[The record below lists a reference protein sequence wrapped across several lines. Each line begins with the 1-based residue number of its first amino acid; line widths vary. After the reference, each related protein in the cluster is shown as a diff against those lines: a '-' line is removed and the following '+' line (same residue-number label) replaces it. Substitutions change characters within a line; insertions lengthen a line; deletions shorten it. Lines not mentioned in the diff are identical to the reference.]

1 MEQQRLSSDQLSVA
15 SGSTTVATTT
25 AAAATTTR
33 SNSTTTS
40 SKSNNT
46 SPARTTFT
54 NNFNQQ
60 LQATTAATMQRL
72 RTTFTRSRTPT
83 GAEMKMQNSL
93 EVPKQ
98 VRSASF
104 DEMQLEAQR
113 ASSSLLKQQSSS
125 SASADERSSEAGL
138 LQVPL
143 AAHQQRSH
151 SFDSAA
157 VSAGSDDSGTFLEVP
172 RRLKTRR
179 SSSTKTPPPCI
190 HCHYLEEYERRMTAE
205 QRYFIDHRELSAL
218 SNTSSEAS
226 EDEDNDD
233 DDDDGGGDDDDEEG
247 SATTEATEGET
258 TETAPEEVEEEPR
271 TEVESEHDHDPDD
284 DAAME
289 MDIRIGNMSLG
300 SSIEDSRTHIPR
312 QMRRHTIG
320 SSGHT
325 TMTSEDEGLE
335 GSDNGSPHFGNT
347 LLPPQPTTPCGI
359 TFTLS
364 PTNGDYPSAPPILP
378 IEPPSPPM
386 SPCSGARLP
395 PTMITP
401 PTISS
406 PCASA
411 DADDAGAAMGLPVR
425 ARRRSISRQ
434 EAIFVEPTG
443 NSLENV
449 SHEEVDNNNKSSVDT
464 ADSLDEAS
472 TMATCG
478 SPTAAGAGAAS
489 SSSHHNAFVVRDIY
503 LMVPDLKRDRA
514 ASVDSCF
521 SKLSS
526 GPKAEEL
533 QPSADGCFLTV
544 PNINAT
550 RSRSVDIVLPT
561 DEQARYKAL
570 SMTGST
576 ATYADGRTASASNSR
591 RPIRIVPDWT
601 ENAVQGEHYWKPT
614 SASGDLCCLNEECI
628 KSGQRMKCSACQLIA
643 HQNCIPFVNEKSQ
656 LACKPTYRDVGIRQY
671 REQTTTHHHW
681 VHRKLEKG
689 KCKQCG
695 KQAVQSKLF
704 GSKEIVALSCAWCH
718 EIYHNK
724 ESCFNQAKI
733 GEECRLGNYAP
744 IIVPPSWIVKL
755 PNKGNFKSSIRVSNK
770 NNVASGSAG
779 GGGGSGGSSAG
790 SGGGQGGGHKSKK
803 HTQRRHKAKD
813 EKKEPRAFIV
823 KPIPSPEVIPVIVF
837 INPKS
842 GGNQGVKLLGKFQHL
857 LNPRQVFD
865 LTQGGPKMGLD
876 MFRKAPNLRVLA
888 CGGDGTVG
896 WVLSVLDQI
905 QPPLQPVPAV
915 GVLPLGTGNDLAR
928 ALGWGGCFQLQLQ
941 GYTDEPI
948 GKILREIGMSQCV
961 LMDRWRV
968 KVTPNDD
975 VTDDHVDR
983 SKANVPLN
991 VINNYFSFGVDAHI
1005 ALEFHEARE
1014 AHPERFNSRLR
1025 NKMYYGQMG
1034 GKDLIL
1040 RQYRNLSQWVTLEC
1054 DGQDFTGK
1062 LRDAGCHAVLF
1073 LNIPSYGGGTHPW
1086 NDSFGSAKPSIDDG
1100 LMEVVGLTTYQLP
1113 MLQAGMHG
1121 TCICQ
1126 CRKARIITR
1135 RTIPMQVDGEACR
1148 VKPSII
1154 EIELLNKALMLSK
1167 RKHGRGDVQVNPLEK
1182 MQLHILRVTMQ
1193 QYEQYHYDKE
1203 MLRKLANKLGQIEI
1217 ESQCDLEHVRNMLNS
1232 KFEESI
1238 SYPKVSQDWCF
1249 IDSCTAEHYFRID
1262 RAQEHLHYI
1271 CDIAIDEL
1279 YILDHEAATM
1289 PQTPDQERSFAAFS
1303 QRQAQNE
1310 RRQLDQAQG
1319 RGPGST
1325 DEDLQ
1330 IGSKPIKVMKWKSNK
1345 DRLFSFNEDVFGY
1358 GFSPI
1363 LEQTS
1368 DAVLLAAQSGDLNML
1383 RALHEQGYSLQ
1394 SVNKNGQTALH
1405 FACKY
1410 NHKDIVKYIISCA
1423 TRRVIN
1429 MADKELG
1436 QTALHIAAEQNRRD
1450 ICVML
1455 VAAGANLQARDSG
1468 GNTAMMVAFNK
1479 NANEIATYLESK
1491 QGTQPV
1497 DGCWAL
1503 NDSNTSPPAP
1513 SM

>member
-1 MEQQRLSSDQLSVA
+1 MFISYLNCDASSNNS
-15 SGSTTVATTT
+15 SYNCGSSNGN
-25 AAAATTTR
+25 
-33 SNSTTTS
+33 SNSS
-40 SKSNNT
+40 SNSNISNSNT
-46 SPARTTFT
+46 DIC
-54 NNFNQQ
+54 NNFNCSSSN
-60 LQATTAATMQRL
+60 TNRDCNCNSDTC
-72 RTTFTRSRTPT
+72 SNI
-83 GAEMKMQNSL
+83 KCSSSHSQNST
-93 EVPKQ
+93 
-98 VRSASF
+98 
-104 DEMQLEAQR
+104 
-113 ASSSLLKQQSSS
+113 SSTNANSNTIIDSNGDCNICNDINCSSS
-125 SASADERSSEAGL
+125 SSSNCNK
-138 LQVPL
+138 
-143 AAHQQRSH
+143 S
-151 SFDSAA
+151 
-157 VSAGSDDSGTFLEVP
+157 SDWNYSNSVGVENCSCNCNICNNINC
-172 RRLKTRR
+172 
-179 SSSTKTPPPCI
+179 SSSNCPC
-190 HCHYLEEYERRMTAE
+190 
-205 QRYFIDHRELSAL
+205 SN
-218 SNTSSEAS
+218 SNTSSNAPAAIFGMERLLHAVREEFQT
-226 EDEDNDD
+226 EDEYEEELDRLHRSSISSCCSSNSNSCISNSNSDGSNTSASQPLSPSLPTPRRRLQRSD
-233 DDDDGGGDDDDEEG
+233 SFGSVGGG
-247 SATTEATEGET
+247 
-258 TETAPEEVEEEPR
+258 V
-271 TEVESEHDHDPDD
+271 
-284 DAAME
+284 
-289 MDIRIGNMSLG
+289 
-300 SSIEDSRTHIPR
+300 
-312 QMRRHTIG
+312 
-320 SSGHT
+320 
-325 TMTSEDEGLE
+325 
-335 GSDNGSPHFGNT
+335 
-347 LLPPQPTTPCGI
+347 
-359 TFTLS
+359 
-364 PTNGDYPSAPPILP
+364 
-378 IEPPSPPM
+378 
-386 SPCSGARLP
+386 
-395 PTMITP
+395 
-401 PTISS
+401 
-406 PCASA
+406 
-411 DADDAGAAMGLPVR
+411 AGGV
-425 ARRRSISRQ
+425 
-434 EAIFVEPTG
+434 
-443 NSLENV
+443 
-449 SHEEVDNNNKSSVDT
+449 
-464 ADSLDEAS
+464 
-472 TMATCG
+472 
-478 SPTAAGAGAAS
+478 AGAGAAGAGGVRRFRRS
-489 SSSHHNAFVVRDIY
+489 SIGMQRKSAFRQRK
-503 LMVPDLKRDRA
+503 L
-514 ASVDSCF
+514 DSLGAWRR
-521 SKLSS
+521 K
-526 GPKAEEL
+526 
-533 QPSADGCFLTV
+533 
-544 PNINAT
+544 
-550 RSRSVDIVLPT
+550 SR
-561 DEQARYKAL
+561 
-570 SMTGST
+570 
-576 ATYADGRTASASNSR
+576 RTASASNSR

-628 KSGQRMKCSACQLIA
+628 KSGQRMKCSACQLVA
-643 HQNCIPFVNEKSQ
+643 HHNCIPFVNEKST

-695 KQAVQSKLF
+695 KFFPMKQAVQSKLF
-704 GSKEIVALSCAWCH
+704 GSKEIVALACAWCH
-718 EIYHNK
+718 EVYHNK
-724 ESCFNQAKI
+724 EACFNQSKI

-755 PNKGNFKSSIRVSNK
+755 PTKGNFKSSIRVSNK
-770 NNVASGSAG
+770 NNAASGSGGGAGGSGGGGAG
-779 GGGGSGGSSAG
+779 GGGG
-790 SGGGQGGGHKSKK
+790 GGGKSKK
-803 HTQRRHKAKD
+803 QTQRRQKGKE

-842 GGNQGVKLLGKFQHL
+842 GGNQGHKLLGKFQHL

-928 ALGWGGCFQLQLQ
+928 ALGWGGSIFFQ

-948 GKILREIGMSQCV
+948 GKVLREIGMSQCV

-968 KVTPNDD
+968 KVTPNED

-983 SKANVPLN
+983 SKPNVPLN

-1086 NDSFGSAKPSIDDG
+1086 NDSFGASKPSIDDG

-1126 CRKARIITR
+1126 CRKARIITK

-1148 VKPSII
+1148 VKPSVI

-1182 MQLHILRVTMQ
+1182 MQLNILRVTMQ

-1217 ESQCDLEHVRNMLNS
+1217 ESQCDLEHVRNMLNT

-1319 RGPGST
+1319 HGPGST

-1368 DAVLLAAQSGDLNML
+1368 DAILLAAQSGDLNML

-1410 NHKDIVKYIISCA
+1410 NHRDIVKYIIASA
-1423 TRRVIN
+1423 TRRLIN

-1455 VAAGANLQARDSG
+1455 VAAGAHLDSMDSG
-1468 GNTAMMVAFNK
+1468 GNTPMMVAFNK

-1497 DGCWAL
+1497 DGWF
-1503 NDSNTSPPAP
+1503 DD
-1513 SM
+1513 

>member
-1 MEQQRLSSDQLSVA
+1 MFISYLNCDASSNNS
-15 SGSTTVATTT
+15 SYNCGSSNGN
-25 AAAATTTR
+25 
-33 SNSTTTS
+33 SNSS
-40 SKSNNT
+40 SNSNISNSNT
-46 SPARTTFT
+46 DIC
-54 NNFNQQ
+54 NNFNCSSSN
-60 LQATTAATMQRL
+60 TNRDCNCNSDTC
-72 RTTFTRSRTPT
+72 SNI
-83 GAEMKMQNSL
+83 KCSSSHSQNSTG
-93 EVPKQ
+93 
-98 VRSASF
+98 STNANSNTII
-104 DEMQLEAQR
+104 D
-113 ASSSLLKQQSSS
+113 SNGDCNICNDINCSNSSS
-125 SASADERSSEAGL
+125 SNCNKSSDCNYSNSVGVENC
-138 LQVPL
+138 
-143 AAHQQRSH
+143 SCNCNICNNINC
-151 SFDSAA
+151 
-157 VSAGSDDSGTFLEVP
+157 
-172 RRLKTRR
+172 
-179 SSSTKTPPPCI
+179 SSSNCPC
-190 HCHYLEEYERRMTAE
+190 
-205 QRYFIDHRELSAL
+205 SN
-218 SNTSSEAS
+218 SNTSSNAPAAIFGMERLLHAVREEFQT
-226 EDEDNDD
+226 EDEYEEELDRLHRSSISSCCSSNSNSYISNSNSDGSNTSASQPLSPSLPTPRRRLQRSD
-233 DDDDGGGDDDDEEG
+233 SFGSVGGG
-247 SATTEATEGET
+247 
-258 TETAPEEVEEEPR
+258 V
-271 TEVESEHDHDPDD
+271 
-284 DAAME
+284 
-289 MDIRIGNMSLG
+289 
-300 SSIEDSRTHIPR
+300 
-312 QMRRHTIG
+312 
-320 SSGHT
+320 
-325 TMTSEDEGLE
+325 
-335 GSDNGSPHFGNT
+335 
-347 LLPPQPTTPCGI
+347 
-359 TFTLS
+359 
-364 PTNGDYPSAPPILP
+364 
-378 IEPPSPPM
+378 
-386 SPCSGARLP
+386 
-395 PTMITP
+395 
-401 PTISS
+401 
-406 PCASA
+406 
-411 DADDAGAAMGLPVR
+411 AGGV
-425 ARRRSISRQ
+425 
-434 EAIFVEPTG
+434 
-443 NSLENV
+443 
-449 SHEEVDNNNKSSVDT
+449 
-464 ADSLDEAS
+464 
-472 TMATCG
+472 
-478 SPTAAGAGAAS
+478 AGAGAAGAGGVRRFRRS
-489 SSSHHNAFVVRDIY
+489 SIGMQRKSAFRQRK
-503 LMVPDLKRDRA
+503 L
-514 ASVDSCF
+514 DSLGAWRR
-521 SKLSS
+521 K
-526 GPKAEEL
+526 
-533 QPSADGCFLTV
+533 
-544 PNINAT
+544 
-550 RSRSVDIVLPT
+550 SR
-561 DEQARYKAL
+561 
-570 SMTGST
+570 
-576 ATYADGRTASASNSR
+576 RTASASNSR

-628 KSGQRMKCSACQLIA
+628 KSGQRMKCSACQLVA
-643 HQNCIPFVNEKSQ
+643 HHNCIPFVNEKST

-695 KQAVQSKLF
+695 KFFPMKQAVQSKLF
-704 GSKEIVALSCAWCH
+704 GSKEIVALACAWCH
-718 EIYHNK
+718 EVYHNK
-724 ESCFNQAKI
+724 EACFNQSKI

-755 PNKGNFKSSIRVSNK
+755 PTKGNFKSSIRVSNK
-770 NNVASGSAG
+770 NNAASGSGGGAGGSGGGGAG
-779 GGGGSGGSSAG
+779 GGGG
-790 SGGGQGGGHKSKK
+790 GGGKSKK
-803 HTQRRHKAKD
+803 QTQRRQKGKE

-842 GGNQGVKLLGKFQHL
+842 GGNQGHKLLGKFQHL

-928 ALGWGGCFQLQLQ
+928 ALGWGGSIFFQ

-948 GKILREIGMSQCV
+948 GKVLREIGMSQCV

-968 KVTPNDD
+968 KVTPNED

-983 SKANVPLN
+983 SKPNVPLN

-1086 NDSFGSAKPSIDDG
+1086 NDSFGASKPSIDDG

-1126 CRKARIITR
+1126 CRKARIITK

-1148 VKPSII
+1148 VKPSVI

-1182 MQLHILRVTMQ
+1182 MQLNILRVTMQ

-1217 ESQCDLEHVRNMLNS
+1217 ESQCDLEHVRNMLNT

-1319 RGPGST
+1319 HGPGST

-1368 DAVLLAAQSGDLNML
+1368 DAILLAAQSGDLNML

-1410 NHKDIVKYIISCA
+1410 NHRDIVKYIIASA
-1423 TRRVIN
+1423 TRRLIN

-1455 VAAGANLQARDSG
+1455 VAAGAHLDSMDSG
-1468 GNTAMMVAFNK
+1468 GNTPMMVAFNK

-1497 DGCWAL
+1497 DGWF
-1503 NDSNTSPPAP
+1503 DD
-1513 SM
+1513 

>member
-1 MEQQRLSSDQLSVA
+1 MHRI
-15 SGSTTVATTT
+15 
-25 AAAATTTR
+25 R
-33 SNSTTTS
+33 S
-40 SKSNNT
+40 
-46 SPARTTFT
+46 
-54 NNFNQQ
+54 
-60 LQATTAATMQRL
+60 
-72 RTTFTRSRTPT
+72 TFTRSRTPT

-104 DEMQLEAQR
+104 DEMQLETQR
-113 ASSSLLKQQSSS
+113 SAAHLLKQQSSS
-125 SASADERSSEAGL
+125 SADERSSEGGY
-138 LQVPL
+138 LQVPQ
-143 AAHQQRSH
+143 AAHAQRSH

-157 VSAGSDDSGTFLEVP
+157 ASVGSDDSGAFLEVP
-172 RRLKTRR
+172 RRLKVRR

-190 HCHYLEEYERRMTAE
+190 HCHFVEQYEKEMTAE
-205 QRYFIDHRELSAL
+205 RRYFIDHRELSTL
-218 SNTSSEAS
+218 SYSNTSSDTS
-226 EDEDNDD
+226 DD
-233 DDDDGGGDDDDEEG
+233 DDSTDALD
-247 SATTEATEGET
+247 
-258 TETAPEEVEEEPR
+258 
-271 TEVESEHDHDPDD
+271 DD
-284 DAAME
+284 DAAGACGGME
-289 MDIRIGNMSLG
+289 MDDEAAIEMDLRMSNLSMG
-300 SSIEDSRTHIPR
+300 ISMLSSIEESRTRLPR

-320 SSGHT
+320 SSVT
-325 TMTSEDEGLE
+325 TSEDEGME
-335 GSDNGSPHFGNT
+335 GSENGSPHFGNT

-364 PTNGDYPSAPPILP
+364 PTNGDCPPFPDYAFPIDPGSPPISPVPTPTLVRQTSPVLELP
-378 IEPPSPPM
+378 STSNGCQQLSATAAAAAAALTLPAIAS
-386 SPCSGARLP
+386 SGSSCAASCS
-395 PTMITP
+395 
-401 PTISS
+401 
-406 PCASA
+406 SA
-411 DADDAGAAMGLPVR
+411 DADDAAAAMGLPMVGR
-425 ARRRSISRQ
+425 GRRRSISRQ

-449 SHEEVDNNNKSSVDT
+449 SHEEVGTVTKSSVDT
-464 ADSLDEAS
+464 ADSLEEAS
-472 TMATCG
+472 IMATCG
-478 SPTAAGAGAAS
+478 SPTAPNAAAAVAAANA
-489 SSSHHNAFVVRDIY
+489 SHHSTFVVRDIY
-503 LMVPDLKRDRA
+503 LTVPDLRRDRA

-526 GPKAEEL
+526 GGKTEEL
-533 QPSADGCFLTV
+533 QPTGDVCFLTV
-544 PNINAT
+544 PNNNAT

-570 SMTGST
+570 AMTGSGGGG
-576 ATYADGRTASASNSR
+576 AAAGLYVDGRTASTSNPR

-643 HQNCIPFVNEKSQ
+643 HQNCIPIVNEKTQ
-656 LACKPTYRDVGIRQY
+656 LVCKPTYRDVGIRQY

-681 VHRKLEKG
+681 VHRKMEKG
-689 KCKQCG
+689 KCKQCN
-695 KQAVQSKLF
+695 KAVQSKLF
-704 GSKEIVALSCAWCH
+704 GSKEIVALSCAWCQ
-718 EIYHNK
+718 EVYHNK

-770 NNVASGSAG
+770 NSSAG
-779 GGGGSGGSSAG
+779 GAAGGVGGGAGG
-790 SGGGQGGGHKSKK
+790 KSKK
-803 HTQRRHKAKD
+803 QTQKRKGKD
-813 EKKEPRAFIV
+813 DKKEPRCFIV
-823 KPIPSPEVIPVIVF
+823 KPIPSPDVIPVIVF

-842 GGNQGVKLLGKFQHL
+842 GGNQGVKLLGKFQQL

-865 LTQGGPKMGLD
+865 LTQGGPKMGLE
-876 MFRKAPNLRVLA
+876 MYRKAPNLRVLA

-905 QPPLQPVPAV
+905 HPPLQPVPAV

-928 ALGWGGCFQLQLQ
+928 SLGWGG

-948 GKILREIGMSQCV
+948 GKVLREIGMSQCV

-968 KVTPNDD
+968 RVTPNDD

-983 SKANVPLN
+983 SKPNVPLN

-1086 NDSFGSAKPSIDDG
+1086 NDSHGPTKPTIDDG
-1100 LMEVVGLTTYQLP
+1100 LMEVVGMTTYQLP

-1126 CRKARIITR
+1126 CRKARIITN

-1154 EIELLNKALMLSK
+1154 EIELLNQALMLSK
-1167 RKHGRGDVQVNPLEK
+1167 RKHGRGDVQINPLEK
-1182 MQLHILRVTMQ
+1182 LQLQIMRITMQ

-1203 MLRKLANKLGQIEI
+1203 MLRRLANRLGQIDI
-1217 ESQCDLEHVRNMLNS
+1217 ESQCDLEHVRHMLNA

-1238 SYPKVSQDWCF
+1238 TYPKVSQDWCF
-1249 IDSCTAEHYFRID
+1249 IDACTAEHYFRID

-1303 QRQAQNE
+1303 QRQAQTE

-1319 RGPGST
+1319 RSNGST

-1330 IGSKPIKVMKWKSNK
+1330 IGSKPIKVLKWKSNK
-1345 DRLFSFNEDVFGY
+1345 DRLFSFNEDVFGC

-1368 DAVLLAAQSGDLNML
+1368 DAVLLAAQGGDLNMF
-1383 RALHEQGYSLQ
+1383 RALHEQGNSLQ

-1410 NHKDIVKYIISCA
+1410 NHKDIVKYIISCT

-1429 MADKELG
+1429 MADKERG
-1436 QTALHIAAEQNRRD
+1436 QTALHIAAEQDCRD
-1450 ICVML
+1450 VCVML
-1455 VAAGANLQARDSG
+1455 VAAGANLEARDAG

-1491 QGTQPV
+1491 LRGDANANIVTTV
-1497 DGCWAL
+1497 RTAT
-1503 NDSNTSPPAP
+1503 NTTAP
-1513 SM
+1513 TTATTIATTSATIKNTTTTTTITTTTNCTSLLGSSM

>member
-1 MEQQRLSSDQLSVA
+1 
-15 SGSTTVATTT
+15 
-25 AAAATTTR
+25 
-33 SNSTTTS
+33 
-40 SKSNNT
+40 
-46 SPARTTFT
+46 
-54 NNFNQQ
+54 
-60 LQATTAATMQRL
+60 TMQRL

-113 ASSSLLKQQSSS
+113 VSAHLLKQQSSS
-125 SASADERSSEAGL
+125 SAEERSSDGGY
-138 LQVPL
+138 LQVPQ
-143 AAHQQRSH
+143 AAHAQRSH

-157 VSAGSDDSGTFLEVP
+157 ASVGSDDSGAFLEVP

-190 HCHYLEEYERRMTAE
+190 HCYYVEQYEKQMSAE
-205 QRYFIDHRELSAL
+205 QRYFIDHRELTTLSY
-218 SNTSSEAS
+218 SNTSSEVS
-226 EDEDNDD
+226 DD
-233 DDDDGGGDDDDEEG
+233 DDDDDVEDITEALEDDDDDEED
-247 SATTEATEGET
+247 
-258 TETAPEEVEEEPR
+258 EEEAEAEAEPDDGR
-271 TEVESEHDHDPDD
+271 TDGPGGEADAEADASAGGELLDD
-284 DAAME
+284 DAAVE
-289 MDIRIGNMSLG
+289 MDIRMSNLSMG
-300 SSIEDSRTHIPR
+300 SSIEESRARLPR

-320 SSGHT
+320 SSVT
-325 TMTSEDEGLE
+325 TSEDEGLE
-335 GSDNGSPHFGNT
+335 GSDHGSPHFGNT
-347 LLPPQPTTPCGI
+347 LLPPQPATPCGI

-364 PTNGDYPSAPPILP
+364 PTNGDYPPLPSYAFPIDP
-378 IEPPSPPM
+378 SSPPLTPNSSLM
-386 SPCSGARLP
+386 RSNLALELPSSSATGQLQLGATAVAAAAALTLP
-395 PTMITP
+395 AIATGGSAA
-401 PTISS
+401 SS
-406 PCASA
+406 ATCASA
-411 DADDAGAAMGLPVR
+411 DAEDAGAAMGVPMR

-449 SHEEVDNNNKSSVDT
+449 SHEEVDNNSGAHKSSMDT
-464 ADSLDEAS
+464 ADSLEEAS

-478 SPTAAGAGAAS
+478 SPMAQAASGGGSGAGSATAAA
-489 SSSHHNAFVVRDIY
+489 HHAAFVVRDIY
-503 LMVPDLKRDRA
+503 LTVPDLKRDRA

-521 SKLSS
+521 SKVSS
-526 GPKAEEL
+526 GGKTEEL
-533 QPSADGCFLTV
+533 QPSGDGCFLAV

-570 SMTGST
+570 AMTGSGG
-576 ATYADGRTASASNSR
+576 AAAGLYAADGRTASSSNAR

-643 HQNCIPFVNEKSQ
+643 HQNCIPIVNEKTQ
-656 LACKPTYRDVGIRQY
+656 LVCKPTYRDVGIRQY

-695 KQAVQSKLF
+695 KAVQSKLF

-733 GEECRLGNYAP
+733 GEECRLGDYAP

-770 NNVASGSAG
+770 NSAAGGAG
-779 GGGGSGGSSAG
+779 GGGG
-790 SGGGQGGGHKSKK
+790 GGGVGGGGGAGGKSKK
-803 HTQRRHKAKD
+803 QLQKRQKGKE

-823 KPIPSPEVIPVIVF
+823 KPIPSPDVIPVIVF

-905 QPPLQPVPAV
+905 HPPLQPVPAV

-928 ALGWGGCFQLQLQ
+928 SLGWGGVSNL

-968 KVTPNDD
+968 RVTPNDD

-983 SKANVPLN
+983 SKPNVPLN

-1073 LNIPSYGGGTHPW
+1073 LNIPSYSGGTHPW
-1086 NDSFGSAKPSIDDG
+1086 SDSFGQTKPAIDDG

-1126 CRKARIITR
+1126 CRKARIITK

-1154 EIELLNKALMLSK
+1154 EIELLNQALMLSK
-1167 RKHGRGDVQVNPLEK
+1167 RKHGRGDVQINPLEK
-1182 MQLHILRVTMQ
+1182 LQLAILRVTMQ

-1217 ESQCDLEHVRNMLNS
+1217 ESQCDLEHVRNLLNA

-1310 RRQLDQAQG
+1310 RRQMDQAQG
-1319 RGPGST
+1319 RGNGST

-1330 IGSKPIKVMKWKSNK
+1330 IGSKPIKVMKWK
-1345 DRLFSFNEDVFGY
+1345 
-1358 GFSPI
+1358 SPI

-1429 MADKELG
+1429 MADKECG

-1455 VAAGANLQARDSG
+1455 VAAGANLQARDAG

-1491 QGTQPV
+1491 LVEQQQHHQQQQ
-1497 DGCWAL
+1497 
-1503 NDSNTSPPAP
+1503 
-1513 SM
+1513 

>member
-1 MEQQRLSSDQLSVA
+1 MQQQHQPSIDQLTEPIA
-15 SGSTTVATTT
+15 STS
-25 AAAATTTR
+25 AAAAIRQAAATATPA
-33 SNSTTTS
+33 TTS
-40 SKSNNT
+40 ST
-46 SPARTTFT
+46 T
-54 NNFNQQ
+54 NNFHQQ

-104 DEMQLEAQR
+104 DEMQLESQR

-125 SASADERSSEAGL
+125 SASADERSSEAGF

-151 SFDSAA
+151 SFDSATA
-157 VSAGSDDSGTFLEVP
+157 SGGSDDSGTFLEVP
-172 RRLKTRR
+172 RRLKVRR
-179 SSSTKTPPPCI
+179 TSSTKTPPPCI
-190 HCHYLEEYERRMTAE
+190 HCHYLEEYERRMTAD
-205 QRYFIDHRELSAL
+205 QRYFIDHRELTAL
-218 SNTSSEAS
+218 SYSNTSSEAS
-226 EDEDNDD
+226 EDEDE
-233 DDDDGGGDDDDEEG
+233 DEEEGEG
-247 SATTEATEGET
+247 STAIEDAEEETTEAATEEAD
-258 TETAPEEVEEEPR
+258 EDPR

-284 DAAME
+284 DAALE
-289 MDIRIGNMSLG
+289 MDIRIGNMSSQG
-300 SSIEDSRTHIPR
+300 SSIEESRARLPR

-320 SSGHT
+320 SSSVT
-325 TMTSEDEGLE
+325 SASEDEGLE

-347 LLPPQPTTPCGI
+347 LLPPQPATPCGI

-364 PTNGDYPSAPPILP
+364 PTNGDYPSPPHLP
-378 IEPPSPPM
+378 LDPGSPPM
-386 SPCSGARLP
+386 SPCSSHSGRMPALA
-395 PTMITP
+395 
-401 PTISS
+401 PTIST
-406 PCASA
+406 PCSSA
-411 DADDAGAAMGLPVR
+411 DAEDAGAAMGLPVR

-449 SHEEVDNNNKSSVDT
+449 SHEEVDNSNTNTKSSVDT
-464 ADSLDEAS
+464 ADSLEEAS

-478 SPTAAGAGAAS
+478 SPGAVGGVGAS
-489 SSSHHNAFVVRDIY
+489 SSSHHSAFVVRDIY

-526 GPKAEEL
+526 NAKTEEL

-576 ATYADGRTASASNSR
+576 VTYADGRRTASASNSR

-628 KSGQRMKCSACQLIA
+628 KSGQRMKCSACQLVA
-643 HQNCIPFVNEKSQ
+643 HHNCIPFVNEKST

-695 KQAVQSKLF
+695 KAVQSKLF
-704 GSKEIVALSCAWCH
+704 GSKEIVALACAWCH
-718 EIYHNK
+718 EVYHNK
-724 ESCFNQAKI
+724 EACFNQSKI

-755 PNKGNFKSSIRVSNK
+755 PTKGNFKSSIRVSNK
-770 NNVASGSAG
+770 NNAASGSGGGAGGSGGGGAG
-779 GGGGSGGSSAG
+779 GGGG
-790 SGGGQGGGHKSKK
+790 GGGKSKK
-803 HTQRRHKAKD
+803 QTQRRQKGKE

-842 GGNQGVKLLGKFQHL
+842 GGNQGHKLLGKFQHL

-928 ALGWGGCFQLQLQ
+928 ALGWGG

-948 GKILREIGMSQCV
+948 GKVLREIGMSQCV

-968 KVTPNDD
+968 KVTPNED

-983 SKANVPLN
+983 SKPNVPLN

-1086 NDSFGSAKPSIDDG
+1086 NDSFGASKPSIDDG

-1126 CRKARIITR
+1126 CRKARIITK

-1148 VKPSII
+1148 VKPSVI

-1182 MQLHILRVTMQ
+1182 MQLNILRVTMQ

-1217 ESQCDLEHVRNMLNS
+1217 ESQCDLEHVRNMLNT

-1319 RGPGST
+1319 HGPGST

-1330 IGSKPIKVMKWKSNK
+1330 IGSKPIKVMKWKS
-1345 DRLFSFNEDVFGY
+1345 
-1358 GFSPI
+1358 PI

-1368 DAVLLAAQSGDLNML
+1368 DAILLAAQSGDLNML

-1410 NHKDIVKYIISCA
+1410 NHRDIVKYIIASA
-1423 TRRVIN
+1423 TRRLIN

-1455 VAAGANLQARDSG
+1455 VAAGAHLDSMDSG
-1468 GNTAMMVAFNK
+1468 GNTPMMVAFNK

-1497 DGCWAL
+1497 DGWF
-1503 NDSNTSPPAP
+1503 DD
-1513 SM
+1513 

>member
-1 MEQQRLSSDQLSVA
+1 Q
-15 SGSTTVATTT
+15 
-25 AAAATTTR
+25 
-33 SNSTTTS
+33 
-40 SKSNNT
+40 
-46 SPARTTFT
+46 
-54 NNFNQQ
+54 QQ
-60 LQATTAATMQRL
+60 LATPSSNMQRL

-113 ASSSLLKQQSSS
+113 SSAQLQKQHSSPSTSAST
-125 SASADERSSEAGL
+125 SASASAEERSGADL
-138 LQVPL
+138 LQVPPPVH
-143 AAHQQRSH
+143 HQQRSH

-157 VSAGSDDSGTFLEVP
+157 AVSGSDDSGTFLDVP
-172 RRLKTRR
+172 RRLKARR

-190 HCHYLEEYERRMTAE
+190 HCHYLEEYERSMTAE

-218 SNTSSEAS
+218 SNTSSE
-226 EDEDNDD
+226 DEDDG
-233 DDDDGGGDDDDEEG
+233 DDDGQEEDDGNNERGEQEEDGAVGGEEDPGHARDADEE
-247 SATTEATEGET
+247 ARAL
-258 TETAPEEVEEEPR
+258 
-271 TEVESEHDHDPDD
+271 ESEHDQEDD
-284 DAAME
+284 DAAEE

-300 SSIEDSRTHIPR
+300 SSIEDSRARLPR

-320 SSGHT
+320 SSSVNSG
-325 TMTSEDEGLE
+325 TSEDEGLE
-335 GSDNGSPHFGNT
+335 YSDRGSPHFGNT
-347 LLPPQPTTPCGI
+347 LLPPQAATPCGI

-364 PTNGDYPSAPPILP
+364 PTNGDYPTSPPLLP
-378 IEPPSPPM
+378 IDPSSPPM
-386 SPCSGARLP
+386 SPCFSGSIRLP
-395 PTMITP
+395 PMI
-401 PTISS
+401 SE
-406 PCASA
+406 PCSTA
-411 DADDAGAAMGLPVR
+411 DAEDAEAALGMPVR

-434 EAIFVEPTG
+434 EAVFVEPTG

-449 SHEEVDNNNKSSVDT
+449 SHEEVDNDNKSSVET
-464 ADSLDEAS
+464 ADSMDEAS

-478 SPTAAGAGAAS
+478 SPTIQFNSIFPGGTTGGPS
-489 SSSHHNAFVVRDIY
+489 SNNPCAFVVRDIY
-503 LMVPDLKRDRA
+503 LTVPDLKRDRA

-521 SKLSS
+521 SKMSS
-526 GPKAEEL
+526 GSKAEEL
-533 QPSADGCFLTV
+533 QPGNDGCFLTV

-570 SMTGST
+570 AMTGST
-576 ATYADGRTASASNSR
+576 VTYADGRRSASNSR

-601 ENAVQGEHYWKPT
+601 ENAVQGEHYWKP
-614 SASGDLCCLNEECI
+614 SSVSGDLCCLNEECI

-643 HQNCIPFVNEKSQ
+643 HQNCIPFVNEKTQ

-724 ESCFNQAKI
+724 ETCFNQAKI

-755 PNKGNFKSSIRVSNK
+755 PNKGNFKSSIRVNNK
-770 NNVASGSAG
+770 NNAAAGSSAG
-779 GGGGSGGSSAG
+779 GGGAGGVGGSGA
-790 SGGGQGGGHKSKK
+790 GGGGGGGKSKK
-803 HTQRRHKAKD
+803 QTQRRQKAKD

-876 MFRKAPNLRVLA
+876 MYRKVPNLRVLA

-896 WVLSVLDQI
+896 WVLSVLDQMN
-905 QPPLQPVPAV
+905 PPLQPVPAV

-928 ALGWGGCFQLQLQ
+928 ALGWGGCLQISIQ
-941 GYTDEPI
+941 GYTDEPV

-975 VTDDHVDR
+975 VSDDHVDR

-1054 DGQDFTGK
+1054 DGQDFTNK

-1086 NDSFGSAKPSIDDG
+1086 NDSFGATKPTIDDG

-1126 CRKARIITR
+1126 CRKARIITK

-1182 MQLHILRVTMQ
+1182 MQMQILRVTMQ

-1203 MLRKLANKLGQIEI
+1203 MLRKLANKLGLIEI
-1217 ESQCDLEHVRNMLNS
+1217 ESQCDLEHVRSMLNA

-1249 IDSCTAEHYFRID
+1249 IDSCTAEHFFRID

-1303 QRQAQNE
+1303 QRQAQTE
-1310 RRQLDQAQG
+1310 RRQLDQA
-1319 RGPGST
+1319 PGNT

-1330 IGSKPIKVMKWKSNK
+1330 IGSKPIKVMKWK
-1345 DRLFSFNEDVFGY
+1345 
-1358 GFSPI
+1358 
-1363 LEQTS
+1363 
-1368 DAVLLAAQSGDLNML
+1368 
-1383 RALHEQGYSLQ
+1383 
-1394 SVNKNGQTALH
+1394 
-1405 FACKY
+1405 
-1410 NHKDIVKYIISCA
+1410 
-1423 TRRVIN
+1423 
-1429 MADKELG
+1429 
-1436 QTALHIAAEQNRRD
+1436 
-1450 ICVML
+1450 
-1455 VAAGANLQARDSG
+1455 
-1468 GNTAMMVAFNK
+1468 
-1479 NANEIATYLESK
+1479 
-1491 QGTQPV
+1491 
-1497 DGCWAL
+1497 
-1503 NDSNTSPPAP
+1503 
-1513 SM
+1513 

>member
-1 MEQQRLSSDQLSVA
+1 MFISYLNCDASSNNSSSFAYSNSNSNSNSNYRSSSSSDNSSNINNSRSSNNKSTCDYCCNCNICSNNISSNTNCQNK
-15 SGSTTVATTT
+15 SGNSNNNRISNCNCSICNNFNCSSSNNNKTSS
-25 AAAATTTR
+25 R
-33 SNSTTTS
+33 SNSNYS
-40 SKSNNT
+40 EHCNCNCNICNNI
-46 SPARTTFT
+46 
-54 NNFNQQ
+54 NC
-60 LQATTAATMQRL
+60 
-72 RTTFTRSRTPT
+72 
-83 GAEMKMQNSL
+83 
-93 EVPKQ
+93 
-98 VRSASF
+98 
-104 DEMQLEAQR
+104 
-113 ASSSLLKQQSSS
+113 SSSNCPCSRSNTPAAIFGMERLL
-125 SASADERSSEAGL
+125 
-138 LQVPL
+138 
-143 AAHQQRSH
+143 H
-151 SFDSAA
+151 A
-157 VSAGSDDSGTFLEVP
+157 VREEFQTED
-172 RRLKTRR
+172 
-179 SSSTKTPPPCI
+179 
-190 HCHYLEEYERRMTAE
+190 EYEAE
-205 QRYFIDHRELSAL
+205 V
-218 SNTSSEAS
+218 
-226 EDEDNDD
+226 
-233 DDDDGGGDDDDEEG
+233 DDDGGH
-247 SATTEATEGET
+247 TTH
-258 TETAPEEVEEEPR
+258 R
-271 TEVESEHDHDPDD
+271 SSISSCCSSNSNSSCSSNCSSSSNSNSNSINSNSD
-284 DAAME
+284 
-289 MDIRIGNMSLG
+289 G
-300 SSIEDSRTHIPR
+300 SS
-312 QMRRHTIG
+312 
-320 SSGHT
+320 
-325 TMTSEDEGLE
+325 TSA
-335 GSDNGSPHFGNT
+335 SQ
-347 LLPPQPTTPCGI
+347 LLP
-359 TFTLS
+359 
-364 PTNGDYPSAPPILP
+364 AP
-378 IEPPSPPM
+378 
-386 SPCSGARLP
+386 
-395 PTMITP
+395 
-401 PTISS
+401 
-406 PCASA
+406 
-411 DADDAGAAMGLPVR
+411 
-425 ARRRSISRQ
+425 RRRLQRSDS
-434 EAIFVEPTG
+434 FG
-443 NSLENV
+443 
-449 SHEEVDNNNKSSVDT
+449 SVGGGVG
-464 ADSLDEAS
+464 
-472 TMATCG
+472 MG
-478 SPTAAGAGAAS
+478 GVAGAGATGTVVGGVRRFRRS
-489 SSSHHNAFVVRDIY
+489 SIGMQRKSAFRQRKLDS
-503 LMVPDLKRDRA
+503 LGAWRRKR
-514 ASVDSCF
+514 
-521 SKLSS
+521 
-526 GPKAEEL
+526 
-533 QPSADGCFLTV
+533 
-544 PNINAT
+544 
-550 RSRSVDIVLPT
+550 
-561 DEQARYKAL
+561 
-570 SMTGST
+570 
-576 ATYADGRTASASNSR
+576 RTASASNSR

-614 SASGDLCCLNEECI
+614 SASGDLCCLNEDCI
-628 KSGQRMKCSACQLIA
+628 KSGQRMKCSACQLVA
-643 HQNCIPFVNEKSQ
+643 HHNCIPIVNDKSA

-695 KQAVQSKLF
+695 KFFPMKQAVQSKLF
-704 GSKEIVALSCAWCH
+704 GSKEIVALACAWCH

-724 ESCFNQAKI
+724 EACFNQAKI

-755 PNKGNFKSSIRVSNK
+755 PTKGNFKSSIRVSNK
-770 NNVASGSAG
+770 NNAASGSGGVGAGGGGAGGGGAG
-779 GGGGSGGSSAG
+779 GGGGGG
-790 SGGGQGGGHKSKK
+790 KSKK
-803 HTQRRHKAKD
+803 QTQRRQKGKE

-842 GGNQGVKLLGKFQHL
+842 GGNQGHKLLGKFQHL

-905 QPPLQPVPAV
+905 QPPLLPAPAV

-928 ALGWGGCFQLQLQ
+928 ALGWGGSIFFQ

-948 GKILREIGMSQCV
+948 GKVLREIGMSQCV

-1054 DGQDFTGK
+1054 DGQDFTGR

-1086 NDSFGSAKPSIDDG
+1086 NDSFGASKPSIDDG

-1126 CRKARIITR
+1126 CRKARIITK

-1148 VKPSII
+1148 VKPSVI

-1193 QYEQYHYDKE
+1193 QYEQYHYEKE
-1203 MLRKLANKLGQIEI
+1203 MLRKLANKLGQIDI
-1217 ESQCDLEHVRNMLNS
+1217 ESQCDLEHVRNMLNT

-1249 IDSCTAEHYFRID
+1249 IDACTAEHYFRID

-1310 RRQLDQAQG
+1310 RRQMDQAQG

-1345 DRLFSFNEDVFGY
+1345 DRLFSFNEDVFGC

-1368 DAVLLAAQSGDLNML
+1368 DAILLAAQSGDLNML

-1410 NHKDIVKYIISCA
+1410 NHRDIVKYIIASA

-1455 VAAGANLQARDSG
+1455 VAAGAHLDTLDSG
-1468 GNTAMMVAFNK
+1468 GNTPMMVAFNK

-1491 QGTQPV
+1491 LATQTL
-1497 DGCWAL
+1497 DGWF
-1503 NDSNTSPPAP
+1503 DD
-1513 SM
+1513 

>member
-1 MEQQRLSSDQLSVA
+1 MFISYLNCDASSNNNSSSSSSSNTDICNGNTENSD
-15 SGSTTVATTT
+15 SNTATCN
-25 AAAATTTR
+25 R
-33 SNSTTTS
+33 ECNCSSSSNSNNTTS
-40 SKSNNT
+40 SNINSNNI
-46 SPARTTFT
+46 SDSNCNC
-54 NNFNQQ
+54 NNCNNINGG
-60 LQATTAATMQRL
+60 
-72 RTTFTRSRTPT
+72 S
-83 GAEMKMQNSL
+83 SI
-93 EVPKQ
+93 
-98 VRSASF
+98 
-104 DEMQLEAQR
+104 
-113 ASSSLLKQQSSS
+113 SSSNTLNTTSNGNTSNSNSNTISSSNNNNSDCNYSNSVGRQNCNCNCNICNNINCSSSNSPCNTNSSSNSSRGSNTPAAIFGMERLLHAVREEFQTEDEYEEEDEAKTLHRSSISSCSSS
-125 SASADERSSEAGL
+125 SSSSCSSSST
-138 LQVPL
+138 
-143 AAHQQRSH
+143 H
-151 SFDSAA
+151 
-157 VSAGSDDSGTFLEVP
+157 SDDSNTSTSLPTP
-172 RRLKTRR
+172 RRRLQR
-179 SSSTKTPPPCI
+179 SDS
-190 HCHYLEEYERRMTAE
+190 
-205 QRYFIDHRELSAL
+205 F
-218 SNTSSEAS
+218 
-226 EDEDNDD
+226 
-233 DDDDGGGDDDDEEG
+233 G
-247 SATTEATEGET
+247 S
-258 TETAPEEVEEEPR
+258 V
-271 TEVESEHDHDPDD
+271 
-284 DAAME
+284 
-289 MDIRIGNMSLG
+289 G
-300 SSIEDSRTHIPR
+300 SSV
-312 QMRRHTIG
+312 
-320 SSGHT
+320 
-325 TMTSEDEGLE
+325 
-335 GSDNGSPHFGNT
+335 
-347 LLPPQPTTPCGI
+347 
-359 TFTLS
+359 
-364 PTNGDYPSAPPILP
+364 
-378 IEPPSPPM
+378 
-386 SPCSGARLP
+386 
-395 PTMITP
+395 
-401 PTISS
+401 
-406 PCASA
+406 
-411 DADDAGAAMGLPVR
+411 AGGV
-425 ARRRSISRQ
+425 
-434 EAIFVEPTG
+434 
-443 NSLENV
+443 
-449 SHEEVDNNNKSSVDT
+449 
-464 ADSLDEAS
+464 
-472 TMATCG
+472 
-478 SPTAAGAGAAS
+478 AGAGAPGAGGVRRFRRS
-489 SSSHHNAFVVRDIY
+489 SIGMQRKSAFRQRKLDS
-503 LMVPDLKRDRA
+503 LGAWRRKR
-514 ASVDSCF
+514 
-521 SKLSS
+521 
-526 GPKAEEL
+526 
-533 QPSADGCFLTV
+533 
-544 PNINAT
+544 
-550 RSRSVDIVLPT
+550 
-561 DEQARYKAL
+561 
-570 SMTGST
+570 
-576 ATYADGRTASASNSR
+576 RTASASNSR

-628 KSGQRMKCSACQLIA
+628 KSGQRMKCSACQLVA
-643 HQNCIPFVNEKSQ
+643 HHNCIPFVNEKST

-695 KQAVQSKLF
+695 KFFPMKQAVQSKLF
-704 GSKEIVALSCAWCH
+704 GSKEIVALACAWCH

-724 ESCFNQAKI
+724 EACFNQSKI

-770 NNVASGSAG
+770 NNAAS
-779 GGGGSGGSSAG
+779 GSGGSSGGTG
-790 SGGGQGGGHKSKK
+790 SGGGGGGGKSKK
-803 HTQRRHKAKD
+803 QTQRRQKGKE

-842 GGNQGVKLLGKFQHL
+842 GGNQGHKLLGKFQHL

-928 ALGWGGCFQLQLQ
+928 ALGWGG

-968 KVTPNDD
+968 KVTPNED

-1086 NDSFGSAKPSIDDG
+1086 NDSFGASKPSIDDG

-1126 CRKARIITR
+1126 CRKARIITK

-1148 VKPSII
+1148 VKPSVI

-1203 MLRKLANKLGQIEI
+1203 MLRKLANKLGHIDI
-1217 ESQCDLEHVRNMLNS
+1217 ESQCDLEHVRNMLNA

-1249 IDSCTAEHYFRID
+1249 IDACTAEHYFRID

-1330 IGSKPIKVMKWKSNK
+1330 IGSKPIKVMKWKS
-1345 DRLFSFNEDVFGY
+1345 
-1358 GFSPI
+1358 PI

-1368 DAVLLAAQSGDLNML
+1368 DAILLAAQSGDLNML

-1410 NHKDIVKYIISCA
+1410 NHRDIVKYIIASA
-1423 TRRVIN
+1423 TRRLIN

-1455 VAAGANLQARDSG
+1455 VAAGAHLDTLDSG
-1468 GNTAMMVAFNK
+1468 GNTPMMVAFNK

-1497 DGCWAL
+1497 DGWL
-1503 NDSNTSPPAP
+1503 DD
-1513 SM
+1513 

>member
-1 MEQQRLSSDQLSVA
+1 MQRQQPSIDQLHEPVA
-15 SGSTTVATTT
+15 STSNSAAIKPVANNNPAVTTT
-25 AAAATTTR
+25 
-33 SNSTTTS
+33 TTTS
-40 SKSNNT
+40 T
-46 SPARTTFT
+46 T
-54 NNFNQQ
+54 NNFHQQ

-104 DEMQLEAQR
+104 DEMQLESQR
-113 ASSSLLKQQSSS
+113 ASSSLLKQQSAS
-125 SASADERSSEAGL
+125 SAEERSSESGL

-151 SFDSAA
+151 SFDSATP
-157 VSAGSDDSGTFLEVP
+157 SGGSDDSGAFLEVP
-172 RRLKTRR
+172 AQPKPARR

-190 HCHYLEEYERRMTAE
+190 HCQYLEEYERLMTAE
-205 QRYFIDHRELSAL
+205 QRYFIDHRELTAL
-218 SNTSSEAS
+218 SYSNTSSEGS
-226 EDEDNDD
+226 EDEE
-233 DDDDGGGDDDDEEG
+233 GGVGPGRGEEEEED
-247 SATTEATEGET
+247 AEEETTEAATEEAD
-258 TETAPEEVEEEPR
+258 EDPR

-284 DAAME
+284 DAALE
-289 MDIRIGNMSLG
+289 MDIRIGNMSQG
-300 SSIEDSRTHIPR
+300 SSIEESRARLPR

-320 SSGHT
+320 SSSVT
-325 TMTSEDEGLE
+325 SASEDEGLD

-347 LLPPQPTTPCGI
+347 LLPPQPATPCGI

-364 PTNGDYPSAPPILP
+364 PTNGDYPSPPHLP
-378 IEPPSPPM
+378 LDPGSPPM
-386 SPCSGARLP
+386 SPCRMPVL
-395 PTMITP
+395 T
-401 PTISS
+401 PTITT
-406 PCASA
+406 PCSAA
-411 DADDAGAAMGLPVR
+411 DAEDAGAAMGLPVR

-434 EAIFVEPTG
+434 EAVFVEPTG

-449 SHEEVDNNNKSSVDT
+449 SHEEVDNSNTKSSVDT
-464 ADSLDEAS
+464 NDSLDEAS
-472 TMATCG
+472 IMATCG
-478 SPTAAGAGAAS
+478 SPGAAGGAGPSGSGA
-489 SSSHHNAFVVRDIY
+489 HHSAFVVRDIY

-521 SKLSS
+521 TKLSS
-526 GPKAEEL
+526 NAKTEEL

-576 ATYADGRTASASNSR
+576 VTYADGRTASASNSR

-601 ENAVQGEHYWKPT
+601 ENAVQGEHYWKP
-614 SASGDLCCLNEECI
+614 SSVSGDLCCLNEDCI
-628 KSGQRMKCSACQLIA
+628 KSGQRMKCSACQLVA
-643 HQNCIPFVNEKSQ
+643 HHNCIPIVNEKGT

-695 KQAVQSKLF
+695 KFFPMKQAVQSKLF
-704 GSKEIVALSCAWCH
+704 GSKEIVALACAWCH

-724 ESCFNQAKI
+724 EACFNQAKI

-755 PNKGNFKSSIRVSNK
+755 PTKGNFKSSIRVSNK
-770 NNVASGSAG
+770 NNAASGSGGGASGGGGGAG
-779 GGGGSGGSSAG
+779 GGGG
-790 SGGGQGGGHKSKK
+790 GGGGKSKK
-803 HTQRRHKAKD
+803 QTQRRQKGKE

-842 GGNQGVKLLGKFQHL
+842 GGNQGHKLLGKFQHL

-928 ALGWGGCFQLQLQ
+928 ALGWGG

-948 GKILREIGMSQCV
+948 GKVLREIGMSQCV

-983 SKANVPLN
+983 SKPNVPLN

-1054 DGQDFTGK
+1054 DGQDFTGR

-1086 NDSFGSAKPSIDDG
+1086 NDSFGASKPSIDDG

-1126 CRKARIITR
+1126 CRKARIITK

-1148 VKPSII
+1148 VKPSVI

-1182 MQLHILRVTMQ
+1182 MQLQILRVTMQ
-1193 QYEQYHYDKE
+1193 HYEQYHYEKE
-1203 MLRKLANKLGQIEI
+1203 MLRKLANKLGQIDI
-1217 ESQCDLEHVRNMLNS
+1217 DSQCDLEHVRNMLNV

-1249 IDSCTAEHYFRID
+1249 IDACTAEHYFRID

-1310 RRQLDQAQG
+1310 RRQMDQAQG

-1330 IGSKPIKVMKWKSNK
+1330 IGSKPIKVMKWKS
-1345 DRLFSFNEDVFGY
+1345 
-1358 GFSPI
+1358 PI

-1368 DAVLLAAQSGDLNML
+1368 DAILLAAQSGDLNML

-1410 NHKDIVKYIISCA
+1410 NHRDIVKYIITSA

-1455 VAAGANLQARDSG
+1455 VAAGAHLDTLDSG
-1468 GNTAMMVAFNK
+1468 GNTPMMVAFNK

-1491 QGTQPV
+1491 QRTQYLEGWL
-1497 DGCWAL
+1497 D
-1503 NDSNTSPPAP
+1503 D
-1513 SM
+1513 

>member
-1 MEQQRLSSDQLSVA
+1 MFISYLNGDSDGNNNNIINSNSSSAASIATPTTTPTSTPLLSMERLLHVVHEEFQTEDEEAEDEMANVRRRRSTSTSSSSSSNSSSSSSSSNSSSSSYSALTSASNQQGEFIVA
-15 SGSTTVATTT
+15 SPACSG
-25 AAAATTTR
+25 AAAA
-33 SNSTTTS
+33 
-40 SKSNNT
+40 
-46 SPARTTFT
+46 
-54 NNFNQQ
+54 
-60 LQATTAATMQRL
+60 
-72 RTTFTRSRTPT
+72 
-83 GAEMKMQNSL
+83 GA
-93 EVPKQ
+93 V
-98 VRSASF
+98 
-104 DEMQLEAQR
+104 
-113 ASSSLLKQQSSS
+113 
-125 SASADERSSEAGL
+125 
-138 LQVPL
+138 
-143 AAHQQRSH
+143 
-151 SFDSAA
+151 
-157 VSAGSDDSGTFLEVP
+157 
-172 RRLKTRR
+172 
-179 SSSTKTPPPCI
+179 
-190 HCHYLEEYERRMTAE
+190 
-205 QRYFIDHRELSAL
+205 
-218 SNTSSEAS
+218 
-226 EDEDNDD
+226 
-233 DDDDGGGDDDDEEG
+233 
-247 SATTEATEGET
+247 
-258 TETAPEEVEEEPR
+258 
-271 TEVESEHDHDPDD
+271 
-284 DAAME
+284 
-289 MDIRIGNMSLG
+289 
-300 SSIEDSRTHIPR
+300 
-312 QMRRHTIG
+312 
-320 SSGHT
+320 
-325 TMTSEDEGLE
+325 
-335 GSDNGSPHFGNT
+335 
-347 LLPPQPTTPCGI
+347 
-359 TFTLS
+359 
-364 PTNGDYPSAPPILP
+364 
-378 IEPPSPPM
+378 
-386 SPCSGARLP
+386 
-395 PTMITP
+395 
-401 PTISS
+401 
-406 PCASA
+406 
-411 DADDAGAAMGLPVR
+411 
-425 ARRRSISRQ
+425 
-434 EAIFVEPTG
+434 
-443 NSLENV
+443 
-449 SHEEVDNNNKSSVDT
+449 
-464 ADSLDEAS
+464 
-472 TMATCG
+472 
-478 SPTAAGAGAAS
+478 AGAGAGGGAVAVRRFRRSSIGMQRKSAFRQRKLDSVGAWRRKRRTAS
-489 SSSHHNAFVVRDIY
+489 SSNA
-503 LMVPDLKRDRA
+503 
-514 ASVDSCF
+514 
-521 SKLSS
+521 
-526 GPKAEEL
+526 
-533 QPSADGCFLTV
+533 
-544 PNINAT
+544 
-550 RSRSVDIVLPT
+550 
-561 DEQARYKAL
+561 
-570 SMTGST
+570 
-576 ATYADGRTASASNSR
+576 R

-643 HQNCIPFVNEKSQ
+643 HQNCIPMVNEKTQ

-695 KQAVQSKLF
+695 KAVQSKLF

-755 PNKGNFKSSIRVSNK
+755 PTKGNFKSSIRVSNK
-770 NNVASGSAG
+770 SSAAAGAGGGAG
-779 GGGGSGGSSAG
+779 GGGAGGKG
-790 SGGGQGGGHKSKK
+790 KK
-803 HTQRRHKAKD
+803 QTQKRQKGKE

-823 KPIPSPEVIPVIVF
+823 KPIPSPDVIPVIVF

-876 MFRKAPNLRVLA
+876 MYRKAPNLRVLA

-905 QPPLQPVPAV
+905 HPPLQPAPAV

-928 ALGWGGCFQLQLQ
+928 SLGWGG

-983 SKANVPLN
+983 SKPNVPLN

-1086 NDSFGSAKPSIDDG
+1086 NDSFGQTKPSIDDG

-1126 CRKARIITR
+1126 CRKAKIITK

-1154 EIELLNKALMLSK
+1154 EIELLNQALMLAK

-1182 MQLHILRVTMQ
+1182 MQLAILRVTMQ

-1217 ESQCDLEHVRNMLNS
+1217 ESQCDLEHVRNMLNA

-1319 RGPGST
+1319 HNNGNTG
-1325 DEDLQ
+1325 
-1330 IGSKPIKVMKWKSNK
+1330 
-1345 DRLFSFNEDVFGY
+1345 RL
-1358 GFSPI
+1358 
-1363 LEQTS
+1363 
-1368 DAVLLAAQSGDLNML
+1368 LLSRCWQRAAAQTPPPPTPPEVALQQRLNL
-1383 RALHEQGYSLQ
+1383 YQQ
-1394 SVNKNGQTALH
+1394 Q
-1405 FACKY
+1405 
-1410 NHKDIVKYIISCA
+1410 
-1423 TRRVIN
+1423 
-1429 MADKELG
+1429 
-1436 QTALHIAAEQNRRD
+1436 AAEQLPYIDRRMFCHLYYRKKR
-1450 ICVML
+1450 IEL
-1455 VAAGANLQARDSG
+1455 
-1468 GNTAMMVAFNK
+1468 
-1479 NANEIATYLESK
+1479 
-1491 QGTQPV
+1491 
-1497 DGCWAL
+1497 
-1503 NDSNTSPPAP
+1503 
-1513 SM
+1513 

>member
-1 MEQQRLSSDQLSVA
+1 MFISYLNCDASSNNSSSFA
-15 SGSTTVATTT
+15 Y
-25 AAAATTTR
+25 
-33 SNSTTTS
+33 SNSNSNYSSSSISTNENSSSSNSNTTPS
-40 SKSNNT
+40 SNNCKFSNNKSNCDYSCNCNICNNNIGSNT
-46 SPARTTFT
+46 NFQNNTGNSNNNRISNCNCSVC
-54 NNFNQQ
+54 NNFNC
-60 LQATTAATMQRL
+60 
-72 RTTFTRSRTPT
+72 
-83 GAEMKMQNSL
+83 
-93 EVPKQ
+93 
-98 VRSASF
+98 
-104 DEMQLEAQR
+104 
-113 ASSSLLKQQSSS
+113 SSSNNKKTSSCSNSNYSQNCNCNCNICRNINCSSS
-125 SASADERSSEAGL
+125 NCPCSRSNTPAAIFGMERL
-138 LQVPL
+138 L
-143 AAHQQRSH
+143 H
-151 SFDSAA
+151 A
-157 VSAGSDDSGTFLEVP
+157 VREEFQTED
-172 RRLKTRR
+172 
-179 SSSTKTPPPCI
+179 
-190 HCHYLEEYERRMTAE
+190 EYEAE
-205 QRYFIDHRELSAL
+205 V
-218 SNTSSEAS
+218 
-226 EDEDNDD
+226 
-233 DDDDGGGDDDDEEG
+233 DDDGGH
-247 SATTEATEGET
+247 TTH
-258 TETAPEEVEEEPR
+258 R
-271 TEVESEHDHDPDD
+271 
-284 DAAME
+284 
-289 MDIRIGNMSLG
+289 
-300 SSIEDSRTHIPR
+300 SSISSCCSSNSNCSSNSSSSSNSNSNSNSINSNSD
-312 QMRRHTIG
+312 G
-320 SSGHT
+320 SN
-325 TMTSEDEGLE
+325 TSA
-335 GSDNGSPHFGNT
+335 SQ
-347 LLPPQPTTPCGI
+347 LLP
-359 TFTLS
+359 
-364 PTNGDYPSAPPILP
+364 AP
-378 IEPPSPPM
+378 
-386 SPCSGARLP
+386 
-395 PTMITP
+395 
-401 PTISS
+401 
-406 PCASA
+406 
-411 DADDAGAAMGLPVR
+411 
-425 ARRRSISRQ
+425 RRRLQRSDS
-434 EAIFVEPTG
+434 FG
-443 NSLENV
+443 
-449 SHEEVDNNNKSSVDT
+449 SVG
-464 ADSLDEAS
+464 
-472 TMATCG
+472 G
-478 SPTAAGAGAAS
+478 SVGMGGVAGAGAAGTVVGGVRRFRRS
-489 SSSHHNAFVVRDIY
+489 SIGMQRKSAFRQRKLDS
-503 LMVPDLKRDRA
+503 LGAWRRKR
-514 ASVDSCF
+514 
-521 SKLSS
+521 
-526 GPKAEEL
+526 
-533 QPSADGCFLTV
+533 
-544 PNINAT
+544 
-550 RSRSVDIVLPT
+550 
-561 DEQARYKAL
+561 
-570 SMTGST
+570 
-576 ATYADGRTASASNSR
+576 RTASASNSR

-614 SASGDLCCLNEECI
+614 SASGDLCCLNEDCI
-628 KSGQRMKCSACQLIA
+628 KSGQRMKCSACQLVA
-643 HQNCIPFVNEKSQ
+643 HHNCIPIVNDKSA

-695 KQAVQSKLF
+695 KFFPMKQAVQSKLF
-704 GSKEIVALSCAWCH
+704 GSKEIVALACAWCH

-724 ESCFNQAKI
+724 EACFNQAKI

-755 PNKGNFKSSIRVSNK
+755 PTKGNFKSSIRVSNK
-770 NNVASGSAG
+770 NNAASGSGGGGAGAGGAGGGGAG
-779 GGGGSGGSSAG
+779 GGGGGG
-790 SGGGQGGGHKSKK
+790 KSKK
-803 HTQRRHKAKD
+803 QTQRRQKGKE

-842 GGNQGVKLLGKFQHL
+842 GGNQGHKLLGKFQHL

-905 QPPLQPVPAV
+905 QPPLLPAPAV

-928 ALGWGGCFQLQLQ
+928 ALGWGGSIFFQ

-948 GKILREIGMSQCV
+948 GKVLREIGMSQCV

-1054 DGQDFTGK
+1054 DGQDFTGR

-1086 NDSFGSAKPSIDDG
+1086 NDSFGASKPSIDDG

-1126 CRKARIITR
+1126 CRKARIITK

-1148 VKPSII
+1148 VKPSVI

-1193 QYEQYHYDKE
+1193 QYEQYHYEKE
-1203 MLRKLANKLGQIEI
+1203 MLRKLANKLGQIDI
-1217 ESQCDLEHVRNMLNS
+1217 ESQCDLEHVRNMLNT

-1249 IDSCTAEHYFRID
+1249 IDACTAEHYFRID

-1310 RRQLDQAQG
+1310 RRQMDQAQG

-1345 DRLFSFNEDVFGY
+1345 DRLFSFNEDVFGC

-1368 DAVLLAAQSGDLNML
+1368 DAILLAAQSGDLNML

-1410 NHKDIVKYIISCA
+1410 NHRDIVKYIIASA

-1455 VAAGANLQARDSG
+1455 VAAGAHLDTLDSG
-1468 GNTAMMVAFNK
+1468 GNTPMMVAFNK

-1491 QGTQPV
+1491 LATQTL
-1497 DGCWAL
+1497 DGWF
-1503 NDSNTSPPAP
+1503 DD
-1513 SM
+1513 

>member
-1 MEQQRLSSDQLSVA
+1 MQQQQQPSIDQLPEPTA
-15 SGSTTVATTT
+15 STSNSATTKPT
-25 AAAATTTR
+25 IATATT
-33 SNSTTTS
+33 STTT
-40 SKSNNT
+40 T
-46 SPARTTFT
+46 SG
-54 NNFNQQ
+54 NNFHQQ

-104 DEMQLEAQR
+104 DEMQLESQR

-125 SASADERSSEAGL
+125 SASADERSSEAGF

-151 SFDSAA
+151 SFDSATA
-157 VSAGSDDSGTFLEVP
+157 SAGSDDSGTFLEVP
-172 RRLKTRR
+172 RRLKARR

-205 QRYFIDHRELSAL
+205 QRYFIDHRELTAL
-218 SNTSSEAS
+218 SYSNTSSEAS
-226 EDEDNDD
+226 EDEDEVEGHNAEEE
-233 DDDDGGGDDDDEEG
+233 EEG
-247 SATTEATEGET
+247 SAAIEDAEEETTEAATEEAD
-258 TETAPEEVEEEPR
+258 EDPR

-284 DAAME
+284 DAALE
-289 MDIRIGNMSLG
+289 MDIRIGNMSQG
-300 SSIEDSRTHIPR
+300 SSIEESRARLPR

-320 SSGHT
+320 SSSVT
-325 TMTSEDEGLE
+325 SASEDEGLE

-364 PTNGDYPSAPPILP
+364 PTNGDYPSPPHLPLDPGSPPI
-378 IEPPSPPM
+378 
-386 SPCSGARLP
+386 SPCSSNSGRLP
-395 PTMITP
+395 ALAPIISTP
-401 PTISS
+401 CS
-406 PCASA
+406 SA

-449 SHEEVDNNNKSSVDT
+449 SHEEVDNSNTKSSVDT

-478 SPTAAGAGAAS
+478 SPGAAGGSGA

-526 GPKAEEL
+526 NAKTEEL

-576 ATYADGRTASASNSR
+576 VTYADGRRTASASNSR

-628 KSGQRMKCSACQLIA
+628 KSGQRMKCSACQLVA
-643 HQNCIPFVNEKSQ
+643 HHNCIPFVNEKST

-695 KQAVQSKLF
+695 KAVQSKLF
-704 GSKEIVALSCAWCH
+704 GSKEIVALACAWCH

-724 ESCFNQAKI
+724 EACFNQAKI

-755 PNKGNFKSSIRVSNK
+755 PTKGNFKSSIRVSNK
-770 NNVASGSAG
+770 NNAASGSGGGGAGGGAG
-779 GGGGSGGSSAG
+779 GGGG
-790 SGGGQGGGHKSKK
+790 KSKK
-803 HTQRRHKAKD
+803 QTQRRQKGKE

-842 GGNQGVKLLGKFQHL
+842 GGNQGHKLLGKFQHL

-905 QPPLQPVPAV
+905 QPPLQPAPAV

-928 ALGWGGCFQLQLQ
+928 ALGWGG

-983 SKANVPLN
+983 SKPNVPLN

-1086 NDSFGSAKPSIDDG
+1086 NDSFGASKPSIDDG

-1126 CRKARIITR
+1126 CRKARIITK

-1148 VKPSII
+1148 VKPSVI

-1217 ESQCDLEHVRNMLNS
+1217 ESQCDLEHVRNMLNT

-1310 RRQLDQAQG
+1310 RRQMDQAQG

-1330 IGSKPIKVMKWKSNK
+1330 IGSKPIKVMKWKS
-1345 DRLFSFNEDVFGY
+1345 
-1358 GFSPI
+1358 PI

-1368 DAVLLAAQSGDLNML
+1368 DAILLAAQSGDLNML

-1410 NHKDIVKYIISCA
+1410 NHRDIVKYIIASA
-1423 TRRVIN
+1423 TRRLIN

-1455 VAAGANLQARDSG
+1455 VAAGAHLDTLDSG
-1468 GNTAMMVAFNK
+1468 GNTPMMVAFNK

-1497 DGCWAL
+1497 DGWL
-1503 NDSNTSPPAP
+1503 DD
-1513 SM
+1513 

>member
-1 MEQQRLSSDQLSVA
+1 MFSATNGKIKLPPEDAVLVTSPLRCLFNGPFRDLHFNVTDHRIIPVHDVVFLDDFERNVKPLIYRPVTSEVAASASVKVDVEEAASAEEEQRSFIPVSSD
-15 SGSTTVATTT
+15 T
-25 AAAATTTR
+25 
-33 SNSTTTS
+33 
-40 SKSNNT
+40 
-46 SPARTTFT
+46 
-54 NNFNQQ
+54 
-60 LQATTAATMQRL
+60 
-72 RTTFTRSRTPT
+72 
-83 GAEMKMQNSL
+83 
-93 EVPKQ
+93 
-98 VRSASF
+98 
-104 DEMQLEAQR
+104 
-113 ASSSLLKQQSSS
+113 
-125 SASADERSSEAGL
+125 
-138 LQVPL
+138 
-143 AAHQQRSH
+143 
-151 SFDSAA
+151 
-157 VSAGSDDSGTFLEVP
+157 
-172 RRLKTRR
+172 
-179 SSSTKTPPPCI
+179 
-190 HCHYLEEYERRMTAE
+190 
-205 QRYFIDHRELSAL
+205 
-218 SNTSSEAS
+218 
-226 EDEDNDD
+226 
-233 DDDDGGGDDDDEEG
+233 
-247 SATTEATEGET
+247 
-258 TETAPEEVEEEPR
+258 
-271 TEVESEHDHDPDD
+271 
-284 DAAME
+284 
-289 MDIRIGNMSLG
+289 
-300 SSIEDSRTHIPR
+300 
-312 QMRRHTIG
+312 
-320 SSGHT
+320 
-325 TMTSEDEGLE
+325 
-335 GSDNGSPHFGNT
+335 
-347 LLPPQPTTPCGI
+347 
-359 TFTLS
+359 
-364 PTNGDYPSAPPILP
+364 
-378 IEPPSPPM
+378 
-386 SPCSGARLP
+386 
-395 PTMITP
+395 
-401 PTISS
+401 
-406 PCASA
+406 
-411 DADDAGAAMGLPVR
+411 
-425 ARRRSISRQ
+425 
-434 EAIFVEPTG
+434 
-443 NSLENV
+443 
-449 SHEEVDNNNKSSVDT
+449 
-464 ADSLDEAS
+464 
-472 TMATCG
+472 
-478 SPTAAGAGAAS
+478 
-489 SSSHHNAFVVRDIY
+489 
-503 LMVPDLKRDRA
+503 
-514 ASVDSCF
+514 
-521 SKLSS
+521 
-526 GPKAEEL
+526 
-533 QPSADGCFLTV
+533 
-544 PNINAT
+544 
-550 RSRSVDIVLPT
+550 
-561 DEQARYKAL
+561 
-570 SMTGST
+570 
-576 ATYADGRTASASNSR
+576 RTASASNSR

-628 KSGQRMKCSACQLIA
+628 KSGQRMKCSACQLVA
-643 HQNCIPFVNEKSQ
+643 HHNCIPFVNEKST

-695 KQAVQSKLF
+695 KFFPMKQAVQSKLF
-704 GSKEIVALSCAWCH
+704 GSKEIVALACAWCH

-724 ESCFNQAKI
+724 EACFNQAKI

-755 PNKGNFKSSIRVSNK
+755 PTKGNFKSSIRVSNK
-770 NNVASGSAG
+770 NNAASGSGAG
-779 GGGGSGGSSAG
+779 GGGGGGA
-790 SGGGQGGGHKSKK
+790 GGGGGGGGGGGKSKK
-803 HTQRRHKAKD
+803 QTQRRQKGKE

-842 GGNQGVKLLGKFQHL
+842 GGNQGHKLLGKFQHL

-928 ALGWGGCFQLQLQ
+928 ALGWGG

-983 SKANVPLN
+983 SKPNVPLN

-1086 NDSFGSAKPSIDDG
+1086 NDSFGASKPSIDDG

-1126 CRKARIITR
+1126 CRKARIITK

-1148 VKPSII
+1148 VKPSVI

-1217 ESQCDLEHVRNMLNS
+1217 ESQCDLEHVRNMLNT

-1310 RRQLDQAQG
+1310 RRQMDQAQG

-1345 DRLFSFNEDVFGY
+1345 DRLFSFNEDVFGC

-1368 DAVLLAAQSGDLNML
+1368 DAILLAAQSGDLNML

-1410 NHKDIVKYIISCA
+1410 NHRDIVKYIIASA
-1423 TRRVIN
+1423 TRRLIN

-1455 VAAGANLQARDSG
+1455 VAAGAHLDTLDSG
-1468 GNTAMMVAFNK
+1468 GNTPMMVAFNK

-1491 QGTQPV
+1491 QGTPPV
-1497 DGCWAL
+1497 ECWL
-1503 NDSNTSPPAP
+1503 DD
-1513 SM
+1513 

>member
-1 MEQQRLSSDQLSVA
+1 
-15 SGSTTVATTT
+15 
-25 AAAATTTR
+25 
-33 SNSTTTS
+33 
-40 SKSNNT
+40 
-46 SPARTTFT
+46 
-54 NNFNQQ
+54 
-60 LQATTAATMQRL
+60 MQRL

-113 ASSSLLKQQSSS
+113 VSAHLLKQQSSS
-125 SASADERSSEAGL
+125 SADERSSEGGY
-138 LQVPL
+138 LQVPQ
-143 AAHQQRSH
+143 AAHAQRSH

-157 VSAGSDDSGTFLEVP
+157 ASVGSDDSGTFLEVP
-172 RRLKTRR
+172 RRLKVRR
-179 SSSTKTPPPCI
+179 SSSSKTPPPCI
-190 HCHYLEEYERRMTAE
+190 HCYYLDLYEKQMSAE
-205 QRYFIDHRELSAL
+205 QRYFIDHRELTTLSY
-218 SNTSSEAS
+218 SNTSSDVS
-226 EDEDNDD
+226 DDEDMSAALGGND
-233 DDDDGGGDDDDEEG
+233 
-247 SATTEATEGET
+247 GED
-258 TETAPEEVEEEPR
+258 EEVEEDEEEEEEEEDDAAGIAGGNVDVDR
-271 TEVESEHDHDPDD
+271 EKKDDSIDQSCTGEVSMEHDQDADQDHDD
-284 DAAME
+284 DAAAE
-289 MDIRIGNMSLG
+289 MDIRMGNLSMG
-300 SSIEDSRTHIPR
+300 IEESRTRLPR
-312 QMRRHTIG
+312 PMRRHTIG
-320 SSGHT
+320 SSVT
-325 TMTSEDEGLE
+325 TSEDEGLE
-335 GSDNGSPHFGNT
+335 GSDHGSPHFGNT
-347 LLPPQPTTPCGI
+347 LLPPQPTTPCSI

-364 PTNGDYPSAPPILP
+364 PTNGDYPPFPSHGFPIDP
-378 IEPPSPPM
+378 VTSPPLSPM
-386 SPCSGARLP
+386 SSTLIRGSPVLELP
-395 PTMITP
+395 PHNQSHLGATAAAAAAALTLPAIAN
-401 PTISS
+401 SS
-406 PCASA
+406 SSLSSSSCAIQNQNQVGQA
-411 DADDAGAAMGLPVR
+411 DAEDAAATAMGIPVR

-449 SHEEVDNNNKSSVDT
+449 SHEEVDTTANKSSVDT

-478 SPTAAGAGAAS
+478 SPTGTVRGPTAATS
-489 SSSHHNAFVVRDIY
+489 TTSHHSSFVVRDIY
-503 LMVPDLKRDRA
+503 LTVPDLKRDRA

-526 GPKAEEL
+526 GPKTEEL
-533 QPSADGCFLTV
+533 QPSDDGCFLTV
-544 PNINAT
+544 PNVNAT

-570 SMTGST
+570 AMTGAGGGT
-576 ATYADGRTASASNSR
+576 GLFADGRTASSSNAR

-643 HQNCIPFVNEKSQ
+643 HQNCIPIVNEKTQ

-681 VHRKLEKG
+681 VHRKMEKG

-695 KQAVQSKLF
+695 KAVQSKLF

-770 NNVASGSAG
+770 NNAG
-779 GGGGSGGSSAG
+779 GGGAGVPTGGA
-790 SGGGQGGGHKSKK
+790 GGGKSKK
-803 HTQRRHKAKD
+803 QTQKQRQRGKE

-905 QPPLQPVPAV
+905 HPPLQPVPAV

-928 ALGWGGCFQLQLQ
+928 SLGWGG

-983 SKANVPLN
+983 SKPNVPLN

-1040 RQYRNLSQWVTLEC
+1040 RQYRNLSQWVSLEC

-1073 LNIPSYGGGTHPW
+1073 LNIPSYSGGTHPW
-1086 NDSFGSAKPSIDDG
+1086 NDSFSQSKPSIDDG

-1126 CRKARIITR
+1126 CRKARIITK

-1154 EIELLNKALMLSK
+1154 EIELLNKALMLAK
-1167 RKHGRGDVQVNPLEK
+1167 RKHGRGDVHVNPLEK
-1182 MQLHILRVTMQ
+1182 LQLNILRVTMQ

-1217 ESQCDLEHVRNMLNS
+1217 ESQCDLEHVRNMLNT

-1249 IDSCTAEHYFRID
+1249 IDACTAEHYFRID

-1310 RRQLDQAQG
+1310 RRQMDQAQG
-1319 RGPGST
+1319 RGAAGST

-1330 IGSKPIKVMKWKSNK
+1330 IGSKPIKVMKWKS
-1345 DRLFSFNEDVFGY
+1345 
-1358 GFSPI
+1358 PI

-1368 DAVLLAAQSGDLNML
+1368 DAILLAAQSGDLNML

-1423 TRRVIN
+1423 SRRVIN
-1429 MADKELG
+1429 MADKDRG
-1436 QTALHIAAEQNRRD
+1436 QSALHIAAEQNRRD

-1455 VAAGANLQARDSG
+1455 VAAGANLQARDSN

-1491 QGTQPV
+1491 QQEQEQQHQQQQQQEHSQQPPQFHNSIEFDHGTDAV
-1497 DGCWAL
+1497 IGGWAA
-1503 NDSNTSPPAP
+1503 NANANASDSNKSSLDPT
-1513 SM
+1513 M

>member
-1 MEQQRLSSDQLSVA
+1 MFISYLNCDASSNNS
-15 SGSTTVATTT
+15 SYNCGSSNGN
-25 AAAATTTR
+25 
-33 SNSTTTS
+33 SNSS
-40 SKSNNT
+40 SNSNISNSNT
-46 SPARTTFT
+46 DIC
-54 NNFNQQ
+54 NNFNCSSSN
-60 LQATTAATMQRL
+60 TNRDCNCNSDTC
-72 RTTFTRSRTPT
+72 SNI
-83 GAEMKMQNSL
+83 KCSSSHSQNSTG
-93 EVPKQ
+93 
-98 VRSASF
+98 STNANSNTII
-104 DEMQLEAQR
+104 D
-113 ASSSLLKQQSSS
+113 SNGDCNICNDINCSNSSS
-125 SASADERSSEAGL
+125 SNCNKSSDCNYSNSVGVENC
-138 LQVPL
+138 
-143 AAHQQRSH
+143 SCNCNICNNINC
-151 SFDSAA
+151 
-157 VSAGSDDSGTFLEVP
+157 
-172 RRLKTRR
+172 
-179 SSSTKTPPPCI
+179 SSSNCPC
-190 HCHYLEEYERRMTAE
+190 
-205 QRYFIDHRELSAL
+205 SN
-218 SNTSSEAS
+218 SNTSSNAPAAIFGMERLLHAVREEFQT
-226 EDEDNDD
+226 EDEYEEELDRLHRSSISSCCSSNSNSYISNSNSDGSNTSASQPLSPSLPTPRRRLQRSD
-233 DDDDGGGDDDDEEG
+233 SFGSVGGG
-247 SATTEATEGET
+247 
-258 TETAPEEVEEEPR
+258 V
-271 TEVESEHDHDPDD
+271 
-284 DAAME
+284 
-289 MDIRIGNMSLG
+289 
-300 SSIEDSRTHIPR
+300 
-312 QMRRHTIG
+312 
-320 SSGHT
+320 
-325 TMTSEDEGLE
+325 
-335 GSDNGSPHFGNT
+335 
-347 LLPPQPTTPCGI
+347 
-359 TFTLS
+359 
-364 PTNGDYPSAPPILP
+364 
-378 IEPPSPPM
+378 
-386 SPCSGARLP
+386 
-395 PTMITP
+395 
-401 PTISS
+401 
-406 PCASA
+406 
-411 DADDAGAAMGLPVR
+411 AGGV
-425 ARRRSISRQ
+425 
-434 EAIFVEPTG
+434 
-443 NSLENV
+443 
-449 SHEEVDNNNKSSVDT
+449 
-464 ADSLDEAS
+464 
-472 TMATCG
+472 
-478 SPTAAGAGAAS
+478 AGAGAAGAGGVRRFRRS
-489 SSSHHNAFVVRDIY
+489 SIGMQRKSAFRQRKLDS
-503 LMVPDLKRDRA
+503 LGAWRRKR
-514 ASVDSCF
+514 
-521 SKLSS
+521 
-526 GPKAEEL
+526 
-533 QPSADGCFLTV
+533 
-544 PNINAT
+544 
-550 RSRSVDIVLPT
+550 
-561 DEQARYKAL
+561 
-570 SMTGST
+570 
-576 ATYADGRTASASNSR
+576 RTASASNSR

-628 KSGQRMKCSACQLIA
+628 KSGQRMKCSACQLVA
-643 HQNCIPFVNEKSQ
+643 HHNCIPFVNEKST

-695 KQAVQSKLF
+695 KFFPMKQAVQSKLF
-704 GSKEIVALSCAWCH
+704 GSKEIVALACAWCH
-718 EIYHNK
+718 EVYHNK
-724 ESCFNQAKI
+724 EACFNQSKI

-755 PNKGNFKSSIRVSNK
+755 PTKGNFKSSIRVSNK
-770 NNVASGSAG
+770 NNAASGSGGGAGGSGGGGAG
-779 GGGGSGGSSAG
+779 GGGG
-790 SGGGQGGGHKSKK
+790 GGGKSKK
-803 HTQRRHKAKD
+803 QTQRRQKGKE

-842 GGNQGVKLLGKFQHL
+842 GGNQGHKLLGKFQHL

-928 ALGWGGCFQLQLQ
+928 ALGWGG

-948 GKILREIGMSQCV
+948 GKVLREIGMSQCV

-968 KVTPNDD
+968 KVTPNED

-983 SKANVPLN
+983 SKPNVPLN

-1086 NDSFGSAKPSIDDG
+1086 NDSFGASKPSIDDG

-1126 CRKARIITR
+1126 CRKARIITK

-1148 VKPSII
+1148 VKPSVI

-1182 MQLHILRVTMQ
+1182 MQLNILRVTMQ

-1217 ESQCDLEHVRNMLNS
+1217 ESQCDLEHVRNMLNT

-1319 RGPGST
+1319 HGPGST

-1330 IGSKPIKVMKWKSNK
+1330 IGSKPIKVMKWKS
-1345 DRLFSFNEDVFGY
+1345 
-1358 GFSPI
+1358 PI

-1368 DAVLLAAQSGDLNML
+1368 DAILLAAQSGDLNML

-1410 NHKDIVKYIISCA
+1410 NHRDIVKYIIASA
-1423 TRRVIN
+1423 TRRLIN

-1455 VAAGANLQARDSG
+1455 VAAGAHLDSMDSG
-1468 GNTAMMVAFNK
+1468 GNTPMMVAFNK

-1497 DGCWAL
+1497 DGWF
-1503 NDSNTSPPAP
+1503 DD
-1513 SM
+1513 

>member
-1 MEQQRLSSDQLSVA
+1 MQQQHQPSIDQLTEPIA
-15 SGSTTVATTT
+15 STS
-25 AAAATTTR
+25 AAAAIRQAAATATPA
-33 SNSTTTS
+33 TTS
-40 SKSNNT
+40 ST
-46 SPARTTFT
+46 ST
-54 NNFNQQ
+54 NFHQQ

-104 DEMQLEAQR
+104 DEMQLESQR

-125 SASADERSSEAGL
+125 SASADERSSEAGF

-151 SFDSAA
+151 SFDSATA
-157 VSAGSDDSGTFLEVP
+157 SGGSDDSGTFLEVP
-172 RRLKTRR
+172 RRLKVRR
-179 SSSTKTPPPCI
+179 TSSTKTPPPCI
-190 HCHYLEEYERRMTAE
+190 HCHYLEEYERRMTAD
-205 QRYFIDHRELSAL
+205 QRYFIDHRELTAL
-218 SNTSSEAS
+218 SYSNTSSEAS
-226 EDEDNDD
+226 EDEDEEE
-233 DDDDGGGDDDDEEG
+233 EEG
-247 SATTEATEGET
+247 EGSTAIEDAEEEITEA
-258 TETAPEEVEEEPR
+258 ANEEADEDPR

-284 DAAME
+284 DAALE
-289 MDIRIGNMSLG
+289 MDIRIGNMSSQG
-300 SSIEDSRTHIPR
+300 SSIEESRARLPR

-320 SSGHT
+320 SSSVT
-325 TMTSEDEGLE
+325 SASEDEGLE

-347 LLPPQPTTPCGI
+347 LLPPQPATPCGI

-364 PTNGDYPSAPPILP
+364 PTNGDYPSPPHLP
-378 IEPPSPPM
+378 LDPGSPPM
-386 SPCSGARLP
+386 SPCSSHSGRMPALAP
-395 PTMITP
+395 IISTP
-401 PTISS
+401 CS
-406 PCASA
+406 SA
-411 DADDAGAAMGLPVR
+411 DAEDAGAAMGLPVR

-449 SHEEVDNNNKSSVDT
+449 SHEEVDNSNTNTKSSVDT
-464 ADSLDEAS
+464 ADSLEEAS

-478 SPTAAGAGAAS
+478 SPGAVGGVGAS

-526 GPKAEEL
+526 NAKTEEL

-576 ATYADGRTASASNSR
+576 VTYADGRRTASASNSR

-628 KSGQRMKCSACQLIA
+628 KSGQRMKCSACQLVA
-643 HQNCIPFVNEKSQ
+643 HHNCIPFVNEKST

-695 KQAVQSKLF
+695 KAVQSKLF
-704 GSKEIVALSCAWCH
+704 GSKEIVALACAWCH
-718 EIYHNK
+718 EVYHNK
-724 ESCFNQAKI
+724 EACFNQSKI

-755 PNKGNFKSSIRVSNK
+755 PTKGNFKSSIRVSNK
-770 NNVASGSAG
+770 NNAASGSGGGAGGSGGGGAG
-779 GGGGSGGSSAG
+779 GGGG
-790 SGGGQGGGHKSKK
+790 GGGKSKK
-803 HTQRRHKAKD
+803 QTQRRQKGKE

-842 GGNQGVKLLGKFQHL
+842 GGNQGHKLLGKFQHL

-928 ALGWGGCFQLQLQ
+928 ALGWGG

-948 GKILREIGMSQCV
+948 GKVLREIGMSQCV

-968 KVTPNDD
+968 KVTPNED

-983 SKANVPLN
+983 SKPNVPLN

-1086 NDSFGSAKPSIDDG
+1086 NDSFGASKPSIDDG

-1126 CRKARIITR
+1126 CRKARIITK

-1148 VKPSII
+1148 VKPSVI

-1182 MQLHILRVTMQ
+1182 MQLNILRVTMQ

-1217 ESQCDLEHVRNMLNS
+1217 ESQCDLEHVRNMLNT

-1319 RGPGST
+1319 HGPGST

-1330 IGSKPIKVMKWKSNK
+1330 IGSKPIKVMKWKS
-1345 DRLFSFNEDVFGY
+1345 
-1358 GFSPI
+1358 PI

-1368 DAVLLAAQSGDLNML
+1368 DAILLAAQSGDLNML

-1410 NHKDIVKYIISCA
+1410 NHRDIVKYIIASA
-1423 TRRVIN
+1423 TRRLIN

-1455 VAAGANLQARDSG
+1455 VAAGAHLDSMDSG
-1468 GNTAMMVAFNK
+1468 GNTPMMVAFNK

-1497 DGCWAL
+1497 DGWF
-1503 NDSNTSPPAP
+1503 DD
-1513 SM
+1513 

>member
-1 MEQQRLSSDQLSVA
+1 MPERSISQRDLDEIEIESDEEEEELEQGVGLPVQSTRNRRNRGSSESP
-15 SGSTTVATTT
+15 
-25 AAAATTTR
+25 
-33 SNSTTTS
+33 TTS
-40 SKSNNT
+40 RARNPSNGIQ
-46 SPARTTFT
+46 SRDR
-54 NNFNQQ
+54 
-60 LQATTAATMQRL
+60 QRE
-72 RTTFTRSRTPT
+72 REGERERSRERF
-83 GAEMKMQNSL
+83 GGSNA
-93 EVPKQ
+93 
-98 VRSASF
+98 
-104 DEMQLEAQR
+104 
-113 ASSSLLKQQSSS
+113 
-125 SASADERSSEAGL
+125 ADEAR
-138 LQVPL
+138 
-143 AAHQQRSH
+143 
-151 SFDSAA
+151 F
-157 VSAGSDDSGTFLEVP
+157 
-172 RRLKTRR
+172 
-179 SSSTKTPPPCI
+179 
-190 HCHYLEEYERRMTAE
+190 Y
-205 QRYFIDHRELSAL
+205 
-218 SNTSSEAS
+218 
-226 EDEDNDD
+226 
-233 DDDDGGGDDDDEEG
+233 DDDEGQDE
-247 SATTEATEGET
+247 
-258 TETAPEEVEEEPR
+258 
-271 TEVESEHDHDPDD
+271 
-284 DAAME
+284 
-289 MDIRIGNMSLG
+289 
-300 SSIEDSRTHIPR
+300 
-312 QMRRHTIG
+312 
-320 SSGHT
+320 
-325 TMTSEDEGLE
+325 EDEGDSEEDIEML
-335 GSDNGSPHFGNT
+335 
-347 LLPPQPTTPCGI
+347 
-359 TFTLS
+359 
-364 PTNGDYPSAPPILP
+364 DY
-378 IEPPSPPM
+378 
-386 SPCSGARLP
+386 
-395 PTMITP
+395 
-401 PTISS
+401 
-406 PCASA
+406 
-411 DADDAGAAMGLPVR
+411 
-425 ARRRSISRQ
+425 
-434 EAIFVEPTG
+434 
-443 NSLENV
+443 
-449 SHEEVDNNNKSSVDT
+449 DT
-464 ADSLDEAS
+464 
-472 TMATCG
+472 
-478 SPTAAGAGAAS
+478 
-489 SSSHHNAFVVRDIY
+489 
-503 LMVPDLKRDRA
+503 
-514 ASVDSCF
+514 
-521 SKLSS
+521 
-526 GPKAEEL
+526 
-533 QPSADGCFLTV
+533 
-544 PNINAT
+544 
-550 RSRSVDIVLPT
+550 
-561 DEQARYKAL
+561 
-570 SMTGST
+570 
-576 ATYADGRTASASNSR
+576 RTASASNSR

-614 SASGDLCCLNEECI
+614 SASGDLCCLNEDCI
-628 KSGQRMKCSACQLIA
+628 KSGQRMKCSACQLVA
-643 HQNCIPFVNEKSQ
+643 HHNCIPIVNDKSA

-695 KQAVQSKLF
+695 KFFPMKQAVQSKLF
-704 GSKEIVALSCAWCH
+704 GSKEIVALACAWCH

-724 ESCFNQAKI
+724 EACFNQAKI

-755 PNKGNFKSSIRVSNK
+755 PTKGNFKSSIRVSNK
-770 NNVASGSAG
+770 NNAASGSGGVGAGGGGAGGGGAG
-779 GGGGSGGSSAG
+779 GGGGGG
-790 SGGGQGGGHKSKK
+790 KSKK
-803 HTQRRHKAKD
+803 QTQRRQKGKE

-842 GGNQGVKLLGKFQHL
+842 GGNQGHKLLGKFQHL

-905 QPPLQPVPAV
+905 QPPLLPAPAV

-928 ALGWGGCFQLQLQ
+928 ALGWGG

-948 GKILREIGMSQCV
+948 GKVLREIGMSQCV

-1054 DGQDFTGK
+1054 DGQDFTGR

-1086 NDSFGSAKPSIDDG
+1086 NDSFGASKPSIDDG

-1126 CRKARIITR
+1126 CRKARIITK

-1148 VKPSII
+1148 VKPSVI

-1193 QYEQYHYDKE
+1193 QYEQYHYEKE
-1203 MLRKLANKLGQIEI
+1203 MLRKLANKLGQIDI
-1217 ESQCDLEHVRNMLNS
+1217 ESQCDLEHVRNMLNT

-1249 IDSCTAEHYFRID
+1249 IDACTAEHYFRID

-1310 RRQLDQAQG
+1310 RRQMDQAQG

-1345 DRLFSFNEDVFGY
+1345 DRLFSFNEDVFGC

-1368 DAVLLAAQSGDLNML
+1368 DAILLAAQSGDLNML

-1410 NHKDIVKYIISCA
+1410 NHRDIVKYIIASA

-1455 VAAGANLQARDSG
+1455 VAAGAHLDTLDSG
-1468 GNTAMMVAFNK
+1468 GNTPMMVAFNK

-1491 QGTQPV
+1491 LATQTL
-1497 DGCWAL
+1497 DGWF
-1503 NDSNTSPPAP
+1503 DD
-1513 SM
+1513 

>member
-1 MEQQRLSSDQLSVA
+1 MFISYLNCDASSNNS
-15 SGSTTVATTT
+15 SYNCGSSNGN
-25 AAAATTTR
+25 
-33 SNSTTTS
+33 SNSS
-40 SKSNNT
+40 SNSNISNSNT
-46 SPARTTFT
+46 DIC
-54 NNFNQQ
+54 NNFNCSSSN
-60 LQATTAATMQRL
+60 TNRDCNCNSDTC
-72 RTTFTRSRTPT
+72 SNI
-83 GAEMKMQNSL
+83 KCSSSHSQNSTG
-93 EVPKQ
+93 
-98 VRSASF
+98 STNANSNTII
-104 DEMQLEAQR
+104 D
-113 ASSSLLKQQSSS
+113 SNGDCNICNDINCSNSSS
-125 SASADERSSEAGL
+125 SNCNKSSDCNYSNSVGVENC
-138 LQVPL
+138 
-143 AAHQQRSH
+143 SCNCNICNNINC
-151 SFDSAA
+151 
-157 VSAGSDDSGTFLEVP
+157 
-172 RRLKTRR
+172 
-179 SSSTKTPPPCI
+179 SSSNCPC
-190 HCHYLEEYERRMTAE
+190 
-205 QRYFIDHRELSAL
+205 SN
-218 SNTSSEAS
+218 SNTSSNAPAAIFGMERLLHAVREEFQT
-226 EDEDNDD
+226 EDEYEEELDRLHRSSISSCCSSNSNSYISNSNSDGSNTSASQPLSPSLPTPRRRLQRSD
-233 DDDDGGGDDDDEEG
+233 SFGSVGGG
-247 SATTEATEGET
+247 
-258 TETAPEEVEEEPR
+258 V
-271 TEVESEHDHDPDD
+271 
-284 DAAME
+284 
-289 MDIRIGNMSLG
+289 
-300 SSIEDSRTHIPR
+300 
-312 QMRRHTIG
+312 
-320 SSGHT
+320 
-325 TMTSEDEGLE
+325 
-335 GSDNGSPHFGNT
+335 
-347 LLPPQPTTPCGI
+347 
-359 TFTLS
+359 
-364 PTNGDYPSAPPILP
+364 
-378 IEPPSPPM
+378 
-386 SPCSGARLP
+386 
-395 PTMITP
+395 
-401 PTISS
+401 
-406 PCASA
+406 
-411 DADDAGAAMGLPVR
+411 AGGV
-425 ARRRSISRQ
+425 
-434 EAIFVEPTG
+434 
-443 NSLENV
+443 
-449 SHEEVDNNNKSSVDT
+449 
-464 ADSLDEAS
+464 
-472 TMATCG
+472 
-478 SPTAAGAGAAS
+478 AGAGAAGAGGVRRFRRS
-489 SSSHHNAFVVRDIY
+489 SIGMQRKSAFRQRKLDS
-503 LMVPDLKRDRA
+503 LGAWRRKR
-514 ASVDSCF
+514 
-521 SKLSS
+521 
-526 GPKAEEL
+526 
-533 QPSADGCFLTV
+533 
-544 PNINAT
+544 
-550 RSRSVDIVLPT
+550 
-561 DEQARYKAL
+561 
-570 SMTGST
+570 
-576 ATYADGRTASASNSR
+576 RTASASNSR

-628 KSGQRMKCSACQLIA
+628 KSGQRMKCSACQLVA
-643 HQNCIPFVNEKSQ
+643 HHNCIPFVNEKST

-695 KQAVQSKLF
+695 KFFPMKQAVQSKLF
-704 GSKEIVALSCAWCH
+704 GSKEIVALACAWCH
-718 EIYHNK
+718 EVYHNK
-724 ESCFNQAKI
+724 EACFNQSKI

-755 PNKGNFKSSIRVSNK
+755 PTKGNFKSSIRVSNK
-770 NNVASGSAG
+770 NNAASGSGGGAGGSGGGGAG
-779 GGGGSGGSSAG
+779 GGGG
-790 SGGGQGGGHKSKK
+790 GGGKSKK
-803 HTQRRHKAKD
+803 QTQRRQKGKE

-842 GGNQGVKLLGKFQHL
+842 GGNQGHKLLGKFQHL

-928 ALGWGGCFQLQLQ
+928 ALGWGGSIFFQ

-948 GKILREIGMSQCV
+948 GKVLREIGMSQCV

-968 KVTPNDD
+968 KVTPNED

-983 SKANVPLN
+983 SKPNVPLN

-1086 NDSFGSAKPSIDDG
+1086 NDSFGASKPSIDDG

-1126 CRKARIITR
+1126 CRKARIITK

-1148 VKPSII
+1148 VKPSVI

-1182 MQLHILRVTMQ
+1182 MQLNILRVTMQ

-1217 ESQCDLEHVRNMLNS
+1217 ESQCDLEHVRNMLNT

-1319 RGPGST
+1319 HGPGST

-1368 DAVLLAAQSGDLNML
+1368 DAILLAAQSGDLNML

-1410 NHKDIVKYIISCA
+1410 NHRDIVKYIIASA
-1423 TRRVIN
+1423 TRRLIN

-1455 VAAGANLQARDSG
+1455 VAAGAHLDSMDSG
-1468 GNTAMMVAFNK
+1468 GNTPMMVAFNK

-1497 DGCWAL
+1497 DGWF
-1503 NDSNTSPPAP
+1503 DD
-1513 SM
+1513 

>member
-1 MEQQRLSSDQLSVA
+1 MQQQHQPSIDQLTEPIA
-15 SGSTTVATTT
+15 STS
-25 AAAATTTR
+25 AAAAIRQAAATATPA
-33 SNSTTTS
+33 TTS
-40 SKSNNT
+40 ST
-46 SPARTTFT
+46 ST
-54 NNFNQQ
+54 NFHQQ

-104 DEMQLEAQR
+104 DEMQLESQR

-125 SASADERSSEAGL
+125 SASADERSSEAGF

-151 SFDSAA
+151 SFDSATA
-157 VSAGSDDSGTFLEVP
+157 SGGSDDSGTFLEVP
-172 RRLKTRR
+172 RRLKVRR
-179 SSSTKTPPPCI
+179 TSSTKTPPPCI
-190 HCHYLEEYERRMTAE
+190 HCHYLEEYERRMTAD
-205 QRYFIDHRELSAL
+205 QRYFIDHRELTAL
-218 SNTSSEAS
+218 SYSNTSSEAS
-226 EDEDNDD
+226 EDEDEEE
-233 DDDDGGGDDDDEEG
+233 EEG
-247 SATTEATEGET
+247 EGSTAIEDAEEEITEA
-258 TETAPEEVEEEPR
+258 ANEEADEDPR

-284 DAAME
+284 DAALE
-289 MDIRIGNMSLG
+289 MDIRIGNMSSQG
-300 SSIEDSRTHIPR
+300 SSIEESRARLPR

-320 SSGHT
+320 SSSVT
-325 TMTSEDEGLE
+325 SASEDEGLE

-347 LLPPQPTTPCGI
+347 LLPPQPATPCGI

-364 PTNGDYPSAPPILP
+364 PTNGDYPSPPHLP
-378 IEPPSPPM
+378 LDPGSPPM
-386 SPCSGARLP
+386 SPCSSHSGRMPALAP
-395 PTMITP
+395 IISTP
-401 PTISS
+401 CS
-406 PCASA
+406 SA
-411 DADDAGAAMGLPVR
+411 DAEDAGAAMGLPVR

-449 SHEEVDNNNKSSVDT
+449 SHEEVDNSNTNTKSSVDT
-464 ADSLDEAS
+464 ADSLEEAS

-478 SPTAAGAGAAS
+478 SPGAVGGVGAS

-526 GPKAEEL
+526 NAKTEEL

-576 ATYADGRTASASNSR
+576 VTYADGRTASASNSR

-628 KSGQRMKCSACQLIA
+628 KSGQRMKCSACQLVA
-643 HQNCIPFVNEKSQ
+643 HHNCIPFVNEKST

-695 KQAVQSKLF
+695 KFFPMKQAVQSKLF
-704 GSKEIVALSCAWCH
+704 GSKEIVALACAWCH
-718 EIYHNK
+718 EVYHNK
-724 ESCFNQAKI
+724 EACFNQSKI

-755 PNKGNFKSSIRVSNK
+755 PTKGNFKSSIRVSNK
-770 NNVASGSAG
+770 NNAASGSGGGAGGSGGGGAG
-779 GGGGSGGSSAG
+779 GGGG
-790 SGGGQGGGHKSKK
+790 GGGKSKK
-803 HTQRRHKAKD
+803 QTQRRQKGKE

-842 GGNQGVKLLGKFQHL
+842 GGNQGHKLLGKFQHL

-928 ALGWGGCFQLQLQ
+928 ALGWGGSIFFQ

-948 GKILREIGMSQCV
+948 GKVLREIGMSQCV

-968 KVTPNDD
+968 KVTPNED

-983 SKANVPLN
+983 SKPNVPLN

-1086 NDSFGSAKPSIDDG
+1086 NDSFGASKPSIDDG

-1126 CRKARIITR
+1126 CRKARIITK

-1148 VKPSII
+1148 VKPSVI

-1182 MQLHILRVTMQ
+1182 MQLNILRVTMQ

-1217 ESQCDLEHVRNMLNS
+1217 ESQCDLEHVRNMLNT

-1319 RGPGST
+1319 HGPGST

-1368 DAVLLAAQSGDLNML
+1368 DAILLAAQSGDLNML

-1410 NHKDIVKYIISCA
+1410 NHRDIVKYIIASA
-1423 TRRVIN
+1423 TRRLIN

-1455 VAAGANLQARDSG
+1455 VAAGAHLDSMDSG
-1468 GNTAMMVAFNK
+1468 GNTPMMVAFNK
-1479 NANEIATYLESK
+1479 NANEIATYLES
-1491 QGTQPV
+1491 QERFMHLEVQTRI
-1497 DGCWAL
+1497 
-1503 NDSNTSPPAP
+1503 
-1513 SM
+1513 

>member
-1 MEQQRLSSDQLSVA
+1 
-15 SGSTTVATTT
+15 
-25 AAAATTTR
+25 
-33 SNSTTTS
+33 
-40 SKSNNT
+40 
-46 SPARTTFT
+46 
-54 NNFNQQ
+54 
-60 LQATTAATMQRL
+60 MQRL

-113 ASSSLLKQQSSS
+113 ASAQLLKQQSSS
-125 SASADERSSEAGL
+125 SASADERSSEAGF

-157 VSAGSDDSGTFLEVP
+157 ASVGSDDSGAFLEVP
-172 RRLKTRR
+172 RRLKARR

-218 SNTSSEAS
+218 SNTSSEVS
-226 EDEDNDD
+226 EDEE
-233 DDDDGGGDDDDEEG
+233 DDDDEAED
-247 SATTEATEGET
+247 EEGEAAGGE
-258 TETAPEEVEEEPR
+258 TESSELASGLDEAR
-271 TEVESEHDHDPDD
+271 ALESEHEHEHDPDD
-284 DAAME
+284 DAAEE

-300 SSIEDSRTHIPR
+300 SSIEESRARLPR

-320 SSGHT
+320 SSSMTSG
-325 TMTSEDEGLE
+325 TSEDEGLE
-335 GSDNGSPHFGNT
+335 NSDHGSPHFGNT
-347 LLPPQPTTPCGI
+347 LLPPQPATPCGI

-364 PTNGDYPSAPPILP
+364 PTNGDYPSPPLFP
-378 IEPPSPPM
+378 IDPSSPPL
-386 SPCSGARLP
+386 SPCPLVP
-395 PTMITP
+395 PVTAS
-401 PTISS
+401 IS
-406 PCASA
+406 CTAA
-411 DADDAGAAMGLPVR
+411 DSDDAGAAMGLPVR
-425 ARRRSISRQ
+425 TRRRSISRQ
-434 EAIFVEPTG
+434 EAVFVEPTG

-449 SHEEVDNNNKSSVDT
+449 SHEEVDNNKSSVET
-464 ADSLDEAS
+464 ADSMDEAS

-478 SPTAAGAGAAS
+478 SPTISPFFAGGTTGGPPS
-489 SSSHHNAFVVRDIY
+489 SSLHSAFVVRDIY
-503 LMVPDLKRDRA
+503 LTVPDLKRDRA

-570 SMTGST
+570 AMTGST
-576 ATYADGRTASASNSR
+576 ATYADGRRTASASNSR

-643 HQNCIPFVNEKSQ
+643 HQNCIPLVNEKSQ

-755 PNKGNFKSSIRVSNK
+755 PSKGNFKSSIRVSNK
-770 NNVASGSAG
+770 NNAAAGSSAG
-779 GGGGSGGSSAG
+779 GGGG
-790 SGGGQGGGHKSKK
+790 GGGAGGKSKK
-803 HTQRRHKAKD
+803 QTQRRQKGQKD

-823 KPIPSPEVIPVIVF
+823 KPIPSPEVIPVVVF

-896 WVLSVLDQI
+896 WVLSVLDTI
-905 QPPLQPVPAV
+905 HPPLQPVPAV

-928 ALGWGGCFQLQLQ
+928 ALGWGG

-1086 NDSFGSAKPSIDDG
+1086 NDSFGSTKPSIDDG

-1126 CRKARIITR
+1126 CRKARIITK

-1148 VKPSII
+1148 VKPSVI

-1217 ESQCDLEHVRNMLNS
+1217 ESQCDLEHVRNMLNA

-1429 MADKELG
+1429 MADKERG

-1491 QGTQPV
+1491 QGTPQPA
-1497 DGCWAL
+1497 DGAWPV
-1503 NDSNTSPPAP
+1503 NDSNTSPSAP

>member
-1 MEQQRLSSDQLSVA
+1 MELTIGIVKHLASFNNNSSSQQK
-15 SGSTTVATTT
+15 STTNSNETDKQQQKPKNDNSNQITNNNNNNHSTTIPITITTAALNLAAIITKQLDKQAAATVNRQATTT
-25 AAAATTTR
+25 STAEAEATATT
-33 SNSTTTS
+33 
-40 SKSNNT
+40 
-46 SPARTTFT
+46 
-54 NNFNQQ
+54 FN
-60 LQATTAATMQRL
+60 AAETVQKAAI
-72 RTTFTRSRTPT
+72 S
-83 GAEMKMQNSL
+83 
-93 EVPKQ
+93 Q

-113 ASSSLLKQQSSS
+113 SSAHLLKQQSSS
-125 SASADERSSEAGL
+125 SADERSSEGGY
-138 LQVPL
+138 LQVPQ
-143 AAHQQRSH
+143 AAHAQRSH

-157 VSAGSDDSGTFLEVP
+157 ASVGSDDSGAFLEVP
-172 RRLKTRR
+172 RRLKARR

-190 HCHYLEEYERRMTAE
+190 HCYYLEQYEKQMSAE
-205 QRYFIDHRELSAL
+205 QRYFIDHRELTTLSC
-218 SNTSSEAS
+218 SNTSSEES
-226 EDEDNDD
+226 DDEDISGALE
-233 DDDDGGGDDDDEEG
+233 DDGDDGAAAPKDAGAAADAAPDAAGAAQAQPQADADADENANVCGEPEASGGIEL
-247 SATTEATEGET
+247 
-258 TETAPEEVEEEPR
+258 
-271 TEVESEHDHDPDD
+271 DD
-284 DAAME
+284 DAAVE
-289 MDIRIGNMSLG
+289 MDIRMSNLSMGMSIG
-300 SSIEDSRTHIPR
+300 SSIEESRARLPR

-320 SSGHT
+320 SSVT
-325 TMTSEDEGLE
+325 TSEDEGLE
-335 GSDNGSPHFGNT
+335 TSDHGSPHFGNT

-364 PTNGDYPSAPPILP
+364 PTNGDHLPFPTYAFPIDP
-378 IEPPSPPM
+378 GSPPM
-386 SPCSGARLP
+386 SPMPVARASPLLELP
-395 PTMITP
+395 PTATGHQQLGATAAAAAAALTLQAIAT
-401 PTISS
+401 SGAAS
-406 PCASA
+406 CVSA
-411 DADDAGAAMGLPVR
+411 DADDAGAAMGVPMGR

-443 NSLENV
+443 SSLENV
-449 SHEEVDNNNKSSVDT
+449 SHEEVDTTKSSVDT
-464 ADSLDEAS
+464 ADSLEEAS

-478 SPTAAGAGAAS
+478 SPTAAAAAAA
-489 SSSHHNAFVVRDIY
+489 HHAAFVVRDIY
-503 LMVPDLKRDRA
+503 LTVPDLKRDRA

-526 GPKAEEL
+526 GGKTEEV
-533 QPSADGCFLTV
+533 QPSDGGCFLAV
-544 PNINAT
+544 PNVNAT

-570 SMTGST
+570 SMTGSGGGG
-576 ATYADGRTASASNSR
+576 AAGGLYADGRTASASNAR

-643 HQNCIPFVNEKSQ
+643 HQNCIPIVNEKTQ

-689 KCKQCG
+689 KCKHCG
-695 KQAVQSKLF
+695 KAVQSKLF

-718 EIYHNK
+718 EIYHNR
-724 ESCFNQAKI
+724 ESCFNPAKI

-770 NNVASGSAG
+770 TSSAG
-779 GGGGSGGSSAG
+779 GAAGGGAGPGAGG
-790 SGGGQGGGHKSKK
+790 KSKK
-803 HTQRRHKAKD
+803 HTQKRQKGKE
-813 EKKEPRAFIV
+813 EKKELRSFIV
-823 KPIPSPEVIPVIVF
+823 KPIPSPDVIPVIVF

-865 LTQGGPKMGLD
+865 LTQGGPKMGLE
-876 MFRKAPNLRVLA
+876 MYRKAPNLRVLA

-905 QPPLQPVPAV
+905 HPPLMPVPAV

-928 ALGWGGCFQLQLQ
+928 SLGWGG

-961 LMDRWRV
+961 LMDRWSV
-968 KVTPNDD
+968 KVTPNEDA
-975 VTDDHVDR
+975 TDDHVDR
-983 SKANVPLN
+983 SQSNVPLN

-1054 DGQDFTGK
+1054 DGQDYTSK

-1086 NDSFGSAKPSIDDG
+1086 NDSFGQTKPNIDDG

-1135 RTIPMQVDGEACR
+1135 RTLPMQVDGEACR
-1148 VKPSII
+1148 VQPSII
-1154 EIELLNKALMLSK
+1154 EIELLNQALMLSK

-1182 MQLHILRVTMQ
+1182 MQLGILRVTMQ
-1193 QYEQYHYDKE
+1193 QYEQHHYDKE
-1203 MLRKLANKLGQIEI
+1203 MLRKLANKLGHIEI
-1217 ESQCDLEHVRNMLNS
+1217 DSQCDLEHVRSMLNA

-1310 RRQLDQAQG
+1310 RRQQDEAQADGQADGQG
-1319 RGPGST
+1319 NGTGTGTGS
-1325 DEDLQ
+1325 
-1330 IGSKPIKVMKWKSNK
+1330 G
-1345 DRLFSFNEDVFGY
+1345 G
-1358 GFSPI
+1358 
-1363 LEQTS
+1363 
-1368 DAVLLAAQSGDLNML
+1368 
-1383 RALHEQGYSLQ
+1383 
-1394 SVNKNGQTALH
+1394 TAL
-1405 FACKY
+1405 Y
-1410 NHKDIVKYIISCA
+1410 W
-1423 TRRVIN
+1423 
-1429 MADKELG
+1429 
-1436 QTALHIAAEQNRRD
+1436 
-1450 ICVML
+1450 
-1455 VAAGANLQARDSG
+1455 
-1468 GNTAMMVAFNK
+1468 
-1479 NANEIATYLESK
+1479 SK
-1491 QGTQPV
+1491 LPM
-1497 DGCWAL
+1497 
-1503 NDSNTSPPAP
+1503 PYY
-1513 SM
+1513 

>member
-1 MEQQRLSSDQLSVA
+1 MQQQQPSIDQLHEPTA
-15 SGSTTVATTT
+15 SNSNSATTKP
-25 AAAATTTR
+25 AATTTT
-33 SNSTTTS
+33 TTTS
-40 SKSNNT
+40 T
-46 SPARTTFT
+46 T
-54 NNFNQQ
+54 NNFHQQ

-98 VRSASF
+98 VKKVRSASF
-104 DEMQLEAQR
+104 DEMQLESQR

-125 SASADERSSEAGL
+125 SASADERSAEAGF

-151 SFDSAA
+151 SFDSATA
-157 VSAGSDDSGTFLEVP
+157 SGGSDDSGTFLEVP
-172 RRLKTRR
+172 RRLRTARR

-190 HCHYLEEYERRMTAE
+190 HCLYLEEYERLMTDE

-218 SNTSSEAS
+218 SYSNTSSEAS
-226 EDEDNDD
+226 EDEEAG
-233 DDDDGGGDDDDEEG
+233 DGHDHADGEEEG
-247 SATTEATEGET
+247 STAIEDAEEETTEAATEEAD
-258 TETAPEEVEEEPR
+258 EDPR
-271 TEVESEHDHDPDD
+271 TEVESEHDHDHDPDD
-284 DAAME
+284 DAALE
-289 MDIRIGNMSLG
+289 MDIRIGNMSQG
-300 SSIEDSRTHIPR
+300 SSIEESRARLPR

-320 SSGHT
+320 SSSVT
-325 TMTSEDEGLE
+325 SASEDEGLE

-347 LLPPQPTTPCGI
+347 LLPPQPATPCGI

-364 PTNGDYPSAPPILP
+364 PTNGDYPSPPHLP
-378 IEPPSPPM
+378 LDPGSPPM
-386 SPCSGARLP
+386 SPCSSASGRLP
-395 PTMITP
+395 ILG
-401 PTISS
+401 PTIAT
-406 PCASA
+406 PCSAA
-411 DADDAGAAMGLPVR
+411 DAEDAGAAMGGLPVR

-449 SHEEVDNNNKSSVDT
+449 SHEEVDNSNTNSNTNTKSSVDT
-464 ADSLDEAS
+464 TDSLDEAS
-472 TMATCG
+472 TMAICG
-478 SPTAAGAGAAS
+478 SPGAVGGAGAS
-489 SSSHHNAFVVRDIY
+489 SSGSHHNAFVVRDIY
-503 LMVPDLKRDRA
+503 LTVPDLKRDRA

-521 SKLSS
+521 TKLSS
-526 GPKAEEL
+526 NAKSEEL

-544 PNINAT
+544 PNVNAT

-576 ATYADGRTASASNSR
+576 VTYADGRRTASASNSR

-614 SASGDLCCLNEECI
+614 SASGDLCCLNEDCI
-628 KSGQRMKCSACQLIA
+628 KSGQRMKCSACQLVA
-643 HQNCIPFVNEKSQ
+643 HHNCIPIVNDKSA

-695 KQAVQSKLF
+695 KAVQSKLF
-704 GSKEIVALSCAWCH
+704 GSKEIVALACAWCH

-724 ESCFNQAKI
+724 EACFNQAKI

-755 PNKGNFKSSIRVSNK
+755 PTKGNFKSSIRVSNK
-770 NNVASGSAG
+770 NNAASGSGGVGAGGGGAGGGGAG
-779 GGGGSGGSSAG
+779 GGGGGG
-790 SGGGQGGGHKSKK
+790 KSKK
-803 HTQRRHKAKD
+803 QTQRRQKGKE

-842 GGNQGVKLLGKFQHL
+842 GGNQGHKLLGKFQHL

-905 QPPLQPVPAV
+905 QPPLLPAPAV

-928 ALGWGGCFQLQLQ
+928 ALGWGGSIFFQ

-948 GKILREIGMSQCV
+948 GKVLREIGMSQCV

-1054 DGQDFTGK
+1054 DGQDFTGR

-1086 NDSFGSAKPSIDDG
+1086 NDSFGASKPSIDDG

-1126 CRKARIITR
+1126 CRKARIITK

-1148 VKPSII
+1148 VKPSVI

-1193 QYEQYHYDKE
+1193 QYEQYHYEKE
-1203 MLRKLANKLGQIEI
+1203 MLRKLANKLGQIDI
-1217 ESQCDLEHVRNMLNS
+1217 ESQCDLEHVRNMLNT

-1249 IDSCTAEHYFRID
+1249 IDACTAEHYFRID

-1310 RRQLDQAQG
+1310 RRQMDQAQG

-1345 DRLFSFNEDVFGY
+1345 DRLFSFNEDVFGC

-1368 DAVLLAAQSGDLNML
+1368 DAILLAAQSGDLNML

-1410 NHKDIVKYIISCA
+1410 NHRDIVKYIIASA

-1455 VAAGANLQARDSG
+1455 VAAGAHLDTLDSG
-1468 GNTAMMVAFNK
+1468 GNTPMMVAFNK

-1491 QGTQPV
+1491 LATQTL
-1497 DGCWAL
+1497 DGWF
-1503 NDSNTSPPAP
+1503 DD
-1513 SM
+1513 

>member
-1 MEQQRLSSDQLSVA
+1 MFISYLNCDASDHSSSSHGDTCNNLSSSSSNISTETSDGSSNNCCNCNCHICPNIDCCA
-15 SGSTTVATTT
+15 SSSGSSSNNIVTNCSCSKCNNINCSSICNSQHRTSRSSSCHSSGCNCSRSACTQTCSCNCSTCNKINCSSSSSSSRDNAPAAIFGMERLLHAVREEFQTEDEYEDEVDDT
-25 AAAATTTR
+25 ANGLHR
-33 SNSTTTS
+33 SSVSSCCSSHSSNSHSSSSSSGSSSSDGSNSTAS
-40 SKSNNT
+40 QPL
-46 SPARTTFT
+46 SPSLPQPRR
-54 NNFNQQ
+54 
-60 LQATTAATMQRL
+60 RL
-72 RTTFTRSRTPT
+72 
-83 GAEMKMQNSL
+83 
-93 EVPKQ
+93 
-98 VRSASF
+98 
-104 DEMQLEAQR
+104 
-113 ASSSLLKQQSSS
+113 
-125 SASADERSSEAGL
+125 
-138 LQVPL
+138 
-143 AAHQQRSH
+143 QRSD
-151 SFDSAA
+151 SF
-157 VSAGSDDSGTFLEVP
+157 GSV
-172 RRLKTRR
+172 
-179 SSSTKTPPPCI
+179 
-190 HCHYLEEYERRMTAE
+190 
-205 QRYFIDHRELSAL
+205 
-218 SNTSSEAS
+218 
-226 EDEDNDD
+226 
-233 DDDDGGGDDDDEEG
+233 GGG
-247 SATTEATEGET
+247 
-258 TETAPEEVEEEPR
+258 V
-271 TEVESEHDHDPDD
+271 
-284 DAAME
+284 
-289 MDIRIGNMSLG
+289 
-300 SSIEDSRTHIPR
+300 
-312 QMRRHTIG
+312 
-320 SSGHT
+320 
-325 TMTSEDEGLE
+325 
-335 GSDNGSPHFGNT
+335 
-347 LLPPQPTTPCGI
+347 
-359 TFTLS
+359 
-364 PTNGDYPSAPPILP
+364 
-378 IEPPSPPM
+378 
-386 SPCSGARLP
+386 
-395 PTMITP
+395 
-401 PTISS
+401 
-406 PCASA
+406 
-411 DADDAGAAMGLPVR
+411 AGGVAG
-425 ARRRSISRQ
+425 
-434 EAIFVEPTG
+434 G
-443 NSLENV
+443 
-449 SHEEVDNNNKSSVDT
+449 
-464 ADSLDEAS
+464 
-472 TMATCG
+472 G
-478 SPTAAGAGAAS
+478 AAGAGGVRRFRRS
-489 SSSHHNAFVVRDIY
+489 SIGMQRKSAFRQRKLDS
-503 LMVPDLKRDRA
+503 LGAWRRKR
-514 ASVDSCF
+514 
-521 SKLSS
+521 
-526 GPKAEEL
+526 
-533 QPSADGCFLTV
+533 
-544 PNINAT
+544 
-550 RSRSVDIVLPT
+550 
-561 DEQARYKAL
+561 
-570 SMTGST
+570 
-576 ATYADGRTASASNSR
+576 RTASASNSR

-628 KSGQRMKCSACQLIA
+628 KSGQRMKCSACQLVA
-643 HQNCIPFVNEKSQ
+643 HHNCIPFVNEKST

-695 KQAVQSKLF
+695 KFFPMKQAVQSKLF
-704 GSKEIVALSCAWCH
+704 GSKEIVALACAWCH

-724 ESCFNQAKI
+724 EACFNQAKI

-755 PNKGNFKSSIRVSNK
+755 PTKGNFKSSIRVSNK
-770 NNVASGSAG
+770 NNAASGSGAG
-779 GGGGSGGSSAG
+779 GGGGGGA
-790 SGGGQGGGHKSKK
+790 GGGGGGGGGGGKSKK
-803 HTQRRHKAKD
+803 QTQRRQKGKE

-842 GGNQGVKLLGKFQHL
+842 GGNQGHKLLGKFQHL

-928 ALGWGGCFQLQLQ
+928 ALGWGG

-983 SKANVPLN
+983 SKPNVPLN

-1086 NDSFGSAKPSIDDG
+1086 NDSFGASKPSIDDG

-1126 CRKARIITR
+1126 CRKARIITK

-1148 VKPSII
+1148 VKPSVI

-1217 ESQCDLEHVRNMLNS
+1217 ESQCDLEHVRNMLNT

-1310 RRQLDQAQG
+1310 RRQMDQAQG

-1330 IGSKPIKVMKWKSNK
+1330 IGSKPIKVMKWKS
-1345 DRLFSFNEDVFGY
+1345 
-1358 GFSPI
+1358 PI

-1368 DAVLLAAQSGDLNML
+1368 DAILLAAQSGDLNML

-1410 NHKDIVKYIISCA
+1410 NHRDIVKYIIASA
-1423 TRRVIN
+1423 TRRLIN

-1455 VAAGANLQARDSG
+1455 VAAGAHLDTLDSG
-1468 GNTAMMVAFNK
+1468 GNTPMMVAFNK

-1491 QGTQPV
+1491 QGTPPV
-1497 DGCWAL
+1497 ECWL
-1503 NDSNTSPPAP
+1503 DD
-1513 SM
+1513 

>member
-1 MEQQRLSSDQLSVA
+1 MQRQQPSIDQLHEPVA
-15 SGSTTVATTT
+15 STSNSAAIKPVANNNPAVTTT
-25 AAAATTTR
+25 
-33 SNSTTTS
+33 TTTS
-40 SKSNNT
+40 T
-46 SPARTTFT
+46 T
-54 NNFNQQ
+54 NNFHQQ

-98 VRSASF
+98 VKKVRSASF
-104 DEMQLEAQR
+104 DEMQLESQR
-113 ASSSLLKQQSSS
+113 ASSSLLKQQSAS
-125 SASADERSSEAGL
+125 SAEERSSESGL

-151 SFDSAA
+151 SFDSATP
-157 VSAGSDDSGTFLEVP
+157 SGGSDDSGAFLEVP
-172 RRLKTRR
+172 AQPKPARR

-190 HCHYLEEYERRMTAE
+190 HCQYLEEYERLMTAE
-205 QRYFIDHRELSAL
+205 QRYFIDHRELTAL
-218 SNTSSEAS
+218 SYSNTSSEGS
-226 EDEDNDD
+226 EDEE
-233 DDDDGGGDDDDEEG
+233 GGVGPGRGEEEEED
-247 SATTEATEGET
+247 AEEETTEAATEEAD
-258 TETAPEEVEEEPR
+258 EDPR

-284 DAAME
+284 DAALE
-289 MDIRIGNMSLG
+289 MDIRIGNMSQG
-300 SSIEDSRTHIPR
+300 SSIEESRARLPR

-320 SSGHT
+320 SSSVT
-325 TMTSEDEGLE
+325 SASEDEGLD

-347 LLPPQPTTPCGI
+347 LLPPQPATPCGI

-364 PTNGDYPSAPPILP
+364 PTNGDYPSPPHLP
-378 IEPPSPPM
+378 LDPGSPPM
-386 SPCSGARLP
+386 SPCRMPVL
-395 PTMITP
+395 T
-401 PTISS
+401 PTITT
-406 PCASA
+406 PCSAA
-411 DADDAGAAMGLPVR
+411 DAEDAGAAMGLPVR

-434 EAIFVEPTG
+434 EAVFVEPTG

-449 SHEEVDNNNKSSVDT
+449 SHEEVDNSNTKSSVDT
-464 ADSLDEAS
+464 NDSLDEAS
-472 TMATCG
+472 IMATCG
-478 SPTAAGAGAAS
+478 SPGAAGGAGPSGSGA
-489 SSSHHNAFVVRDIY
+489 HHSAFVVRDIY

-521 SKLSS
+521 TKLSS
-526 GPKAEEL
+526 NAKTEEL

-576 ATYADGRTASASNSR
+576 VTYADGRTASASNSR

-601 ENAVQGEHYWKPT
+601 ENAVQGEHYWKP
-614 SASGDLCCLNEECI
+614 SSVSGDLCCLNEDCI
-628 KSGQRMKCSACQLIA
+628 KSGQRMKCSACQLVA
-643 HQNCIPFVNEKSQ
+643 HHNCIPIVNEKGT

-695 KQAVQSKLF
+695 KFFPMKQAVQSKLF
-704 GSKEIVALSCAWCH
+704 GSKEIVALACAWCH

-724 ESCFNQAKI
+724 EACFNQAKI

-755 PNKGNFKSSIRVSNK
+755 PTKGNFKSSIRVSNK
-770 NNVASGSAG
+770 NNAASGSGGGASGGGGGAG
-779 GGGGSGGSSAG
+779 GGGG
-790 SGGGQGGGHKSKK
+790 GGGGKSKK
-803 HTQRRHKAKD
+803 QTQRRQKGKE

-842 GGNQGVKLLGKFQHL
+842 GGNQGHKLLGKFQHL

-928 ALGWGGCFQLQLQ
+928 ALGWGG

-948 GKILREIGMSQCV
+948 GKVLREIGMSQCV

-983 SKANVPLN
+983 SKPNVPLN

-1054 DGQDFTGK
+1054 DGQDFTGR

-1086 NDSFGSAKPSIDDG
+1086 NDSFGASKPSIDDG

-1126 CRKARIITR
+1126 CRKARIITK

-1148 VKPSII
+1148 VKPSVI

-1182 MQLHILRVTMQ
+1182 MQLQILRVTMQ
-1193 QYEQYHYDKE
+1193 HYEQYHYEKE
-1203 MLRKLANKLGQIEI
+1203 MLRKLANKLGQIDI
-1217 ESQCDLEHVRNMLNS
+1217 DSQCDLEHVRNMLNV

-1249 IDSCTAEHYFRID
+1249 IDACTAEHYFRID

-1310 RRQLDQAQG
+1310 RRQMDQAQG

-1330 IGSKPIKVMKWKSNK
+1330 IGSKPIKVMKWKS
-1345 DRLFSFNEDVFGY
+1345 
-1358 GFSPI
+1358 PI

-1368 DAVLLAAQSGDLNML
+1368 DAILLAAQSGDLNML

-1410 NHKDIVKYIISCA
+1410 NHRDIVKYIITSA

-1455 VAAGANLQARDSG
+1455 VAAGAHLDTLDSG
-1468 GNTAMMVAFNK
+1468 GNTPMMVAFNK

-1491 QGTQPV
+1491 QRTQYLEGWL
-1497 DGCWAL
+1497 D
-1503 NDSNTSPPAP
+1503 D
-1513 SM
+1513 

>member
-1 MEQQRLSSDQLSVA
+1 
-15 SGSTTVATTT
+15 
-25 AAAATTTR
+25 
-33 SNSTTTS
+33 
-40 SKSNNT
+40 
-46 SPARTTFT
+46 
-54 NNFNQQ
+54 
-60 LQATTAATMQRL
+60 MQRL

-113 ASSSLLKQQSSS
+113 ASAQLLKQQSSS
-125 SASADERSSEAGL
+125 SASADERSSEAGF

-157 VSAGSDDSGTFLEVP
+157 ASVGSDDSGAFLEVP
-172 RRLKTRR
+172 RRLKARR

-218 SNTSSEAS
+218 SNTSSEVS
-226 EDEDNDD
+226 EDEE
-233 DDDDGGGDDDDEEG
+233 DDDDEAED
-247 SATTEATEGET
+247 EEGEAAGGE
-258 TETAPEEVEEEPR
+258 TESSELASGLDEAR
-271 TEVESEHDHDPDD
+271 ALESEHEHEHDPDD
-284 DAAME
+284 DAAEE

-300 SSIEDSRTHIPR
+300 SSIEESRARLPR

-320 SSGHT
+320 SSSMTSG
-325 TMTSEDEGLE
+325 TSEDEGLE
-335 GSDNGSPHFGNT
+335 NSDHGSPHFGNT
-347 LLPPQPTTPCGI
+347 LLPPQPATPCGI

-364 PTNGDYPSAPPILP
+364 PTNGDYPSPPLFP
-378 IEPPSPPM
+378 IDPSSPPL
-386 SPCSGARLP
+386 SPCPLVP
-395 PTMITP
+395 PVTAS
-401 PTISS
+401 IS
-406 PCASA
+406 CTAA
-411 DADDAGAAMGLPVR
+411 DSDDAGAAMGLPVR
-425 ARRRSISRQ
+425 TRRRSISRQ
-434 EAIFVEPTG
+434 EAVFVEPTG

-449 SHEEVDNNNKSSVDT
+449 SHEEVDNNKSSVET
-464 ADSLDEAS
+464 ADSMDEAS

-478 SPTAAGAGAAS
+478 SPTISPFFAGGTTGGPPS
-489 SSSHHNAFVVRDIY
+489 SSLHSAFVVRDIY
-503 LMVPDLKRDRA
+503 LTVPDLKRDRA

-570 SMTGST
+570 AMTGST

-643 HQNCIPFVNEKSQ
+643 HQNCIPLVNEKSQ

-755 PNKGNFKSSIRVSNK
+755 PSKGNFKSSIRVSNK
-770 NNVASGSAG
+770 NNAAAGSSAG
-779 GGGGSGGSSAG
+779 GGGG
-790 SGGGQGGGHKSKK
+790 GGGAGGKSKK
-803 HTQRRHKAKD
+803 QTQRRQKGQKD

-823 KPIPSPEVIPVIVF
+823 KPIPSPEVIPVVVF

-896 WVLSVLDQI
+896 WVLSVLDTI
-905 QPPLQPVPAV
+905 HPPLQPVPAV

-928 ALGWGGCFQLQLQ
+928 ALGWGG

-1086 NDSFGSAKPSIDDG
+1086 NDSFGSTKPSIDDG

-1126 CRKARIITR
+1126 CRKARIITK

-1148 VKPSII
+1148 VKPSVI

-1217 ESQCDLEHVRNMLNS
+1217 ESQCDLEHVRNMLNA

-1429 MADKELG
+1429 MADKERG

-1491 QGTQPV
+1491 QGTPQPA
-1497 DGCWAL
+1497 DGAWPV
-1503 NDSNTSPPAP
+1503 NDSNTSPSAP

>member
-1 MEQQRLSSDQLSVA
+1 MQQQHQPSIDQLTEPIA
-15 SGSTTVATTT
+15 STS
-25 AAAATTTR
+25 AAAAIRQAAATATPATT
-33 SNSTTTS
+33 SSTTT
-40 SKSNNT
+40 
-46 SPARTTFT
+46 
-54 NNFNQQ
+54 NFHQQ

-104 DEMQLEAQR
+104 DEMQLESQR

-125 SASADERSSEAGL
+125 SASADERSSEAGF

-151 SFDSAA
+151 SFDSATA
-157 VSAGSDDSGTFLEVP
+157 SGGSDDSGTFLEVP
-172 RRLKTRR
+172 RRLKVRR
-179 SSSTKTPPPCI
+179 TSSTKTPPPCI
-190 HCHYLEEYERRMTAE
+190 HCHYLEEYERRMTAD
-205 QRYFIDHRELSAL
+205 QRYFIDHRELTAL
-218 SNTSSEAS
+218 SYSNTSSEAS
-226 EDEDNDD
+226 EDEDEEE
-233 DDDDGGGDDDDEEG
+233 EEG
-247 SATTEATEGET
+247 EGSTAIEDAEEETTEAATEEAD
-258 TETAPEEVEEEPR
+258 EDPR

-284 DAAME
+284 DAALE
-289 MDIRIGNMSLG
+289 MDIRIGNMSSQG
-300 SSIEDSRTHIPR
+300 SSIEESRARLPR

-320 SSGHT
+320 SSSVT
-325 TMTSEDEGLE
+325 SASEDEGLE

-347 LLPPQPTTPCGI
+347 LLPPQPATPCGI

-364 PTNGDYPSAPPILP
+364 PTNGDYPSPPHLP
-378 IEPPSPPM
+378 LDPGSPPM
-386 SPCSGARLP
+386 SPCSSHSGRMPALA
-395 PTMITP
+395 
-401 PTISS
+401 PTIST
-406 PCASA
+406 PCSSA
-411 DADDAGAAMGLPVR
+411 DAEDAGAAMGLPVR

-449 SHEEVDNNNKSSVDT
+449 SHEEVDNSNTNTKSSVDT
-464 ADSLDEAS
+464 ADSLEEAS

-478 SPTAAGAGAAS
+478 SPGAVGGVGAS
-489 SSSHHNAFVVRDIY
+489 SSSHHSAFVVRDIY

-526 GPKAEEL
+526 NAKTEEL

-576 ATYADGRTASASNSR
+576 VTYADGRRTASASNSR

-628 KSGQRMKCSACQLIA
+628 KSGQRMKCSACQLVA
-643 HQNCIPFVNEKSQ
+643 HHNCIPFVNEKST

-695 KQAVQSKLF
+695 KAVQSKLF
-704 GSKEIVALSCAWCH
+704 GSKEIVALACAWCH
-718 EIYHNK
+718 EVYHNK
-724 ESCFNQAKI
+724 EACFNQSKI

-755 PNKGNFKSSIRVSNK
+755 PTKGNFKSSIRVSNK
-770 NNVASGSAG
+770 NNAASGSGGGAGGSGGGGAG
-779 GGGGSGGSSAG
+779 GGGG
-790 SGGGQGGGHKSKK
+790 GGGKSKK
-803 HTQRRHKAKD
+803 QTQRRQKGKE

-842 GGNQGVKLLGKFQHL
+842 GGNQGHKLLGKFQHL

-928 ALGWGGCFQLQLQ
+928 ALGWGG

-948 GKILREIGMSQCV
+948 GKVLREIGMSQCV

-968 KVTPNDD
+968 KVTPNED

-983 SKANVPLN
+983 SKPNVPLN

-1086 NDSFGSAKPSIDDG
+1086 NDSFGASKPSIDDG

-1126 CRKARIITR
+1126 CRKARIITK

-1148 VKPSII
+1148 VKPSVI

-1182 MQLHILRVTMQ
+1182 MQLNILRVTMQ

-1217 ESQCDLEHVRNMLNS
+1217 ESQCDLEHVRNMLNT

-1319 RGPGST
+1319 HGPGST

-1330 IGSKPIKVMKWKSNK
+1330 IGSKPIKVMKWKS
-1345 DRLFSFNEDVFGY
+1345 
-1358 GFSPI
+1358 PI

-1368 DAVLLAAQSGDLNML
+1368 DAILLAAQSGDLNML

-1410 NHKDIVKYIISCA
+1410 NHRDIVKYIIASA
-1423 TRRVIN
+1423 TRRLIN

-1455 VAAGANLQARDSG
+1455 VAAGAHLDSMDSG
-1468 GNTAMMVAFNK
+1468 GNTPMMVAFNK

-1497 DGCWAL
+1497 DGWF
-1503 NDSNTSPPAP
+1503 DD
-1513 SM
+1513 

>member
-1 MEQQRLSSDQLSVA
+1 MFISYLNCDASSNNS
-15 SGSTTVATTT
+15 SYNCGSSNGN
-25 AAAATTTR
+25 
-33 SNSTTTS
+33 SNSS
-40 SKSNNT
+40 SNSNISNSNT
-46 SPARTTFT
+46 DIC
-54 NNFNQQ
+54 NNFNCSSSN
-60 LQATTAATMQRL
+60 TNRDCNCNSDTC
-72 RTTFTRSRTPT
+72 SNI
-83 GAEMKMQNSL
+83 KCSSSHSQNST
-93 EVPKQ
+93 
-98 VRSASF
+98 
-104 DEMQLEAQR
+104 
-113 ASSSLLKQQSSS
+113 SSTNANSNTIIDSNGDCNICNDINCSSS
-125 SASADERSSEAGL
+125 SSSNCNK
-138 LQVPL
+138 
-143 AAHQQRSH
+143 S
-151 SFDSAA
+151 
-157 VSAGSDDSGTFLEVP
+157 SDWNYSNSVGVENCSCNCNICNNINC
-172 RRLKTRR
+172 
-179 SSSTKTPPPCI
+179 SSSNCPC
-190 HCHYLEEYERRMTAE
+190 
-205 QRYFIDHRELSAL
+205 SN
-218 SNTSSEAS
+218 SNTSSNAPAAIFGMERLLHAVREEFQT
-226 EDEDNDD
+226 EDEYEEELDRLHRSSISSCCSSNSNSCISNSNSDGSNTSASQPLSPSLPTPRRRLQRSD
-233 DDDDGGGDDDDEEG
+233 SFGSVGGG
-247 SATTEATEGET
+247 
-258 TETAPEEVEEEPR
+258 V
-271 TEVESEHDHDPDD
+271 
-284 DAAME
+284 
-289 MDIRIGNMSLG
+289 
-300 SSIEDSRTHIPR
+300 
-312 QMRRHTIG
+312 
-320 SSGHT
+320 
-325 TMTSEDEGLE
+325 
-335 GSDNGSPHFGNT
+335 
-347 LLPPQPTTPCGI
+347 
-359 TFTLS
+359 
-364 PTNGDYPSAPPILP
+364 
-378 IEPPSPPM
+378 
-386 SPCSGARLP
+386 
-395 PTMITP
+395 
-401 PTISS
+401 
-406 PCASA
+406 
-411 DADDAGAAMGLPVR
+411 AGGV
-425 ARRRSISRQ
+425 
-434 EAIFVEPTG
+434 
-443 NSLENV
+443 
-449 SHEEVDNNNKSSVDT
+449 
-464 ADSLDEAS
+464 
-472 TMATCG
+472 
-478 SPTAAGAGAAS
+478 AGAGAAGAGGVRRFRRS
-489 SSSHHNAFVVRDIY
+489 SIGMQRKSAFRQRKLDS
-503 LMVPDLKRDRA
+503 LGAWRRKR
-514 ASVDSCF
+514 
-521 SKLSS
+521 
-526 GPKAEEL
+526 
-533 QPSADGCFLTV
+533 
-544 PNINAT
+544 
-550 RSRSVDIVLPT
+550 
-561 DEQARYKAL
+561 
-570 SMTGST
+570 
-576 ATYADGRTASASNSR
+576 RTASASNSR

-628 KSGQRMKCSACQLIA
+628 KSGQRMKCSACQLVA
-643 HQNCIPFVNEKSQ
+643 HHNCIPFVNEKST

-695 KQAVQSKLF
+695 KFFPMKQAVQSKLF
-704 GSKEIVALSCAWCH
+704 GSKEIVALACAWCH
-718 EIYHNK
+718 EVYHNK
-724 ESCFNQAKI
+724 EACFNQSKI

-755 PNKGNFKSSIRVSNK
+755 PTKGNFKSSIRVSNK
-770 NNVASGSAG
+770 NNAASGSGGGAGGSGGGGAG
-779 GGGGSGGSSAG
+779 GGGG
-790 SGGGQGGGHKSKK
+790 GGGKSKK
-803 HTQRRHKAKD
+803 QTQRRQKGKE

-842 GGNQGVKLLGKFQHL
+842 GGNQGHKLLGKFQHL

-928 ALGWGGCFQLQLQ
+928 ALGWGG

-948 GKILREIGMSQCV
+948 GKVLREIGMSQCV

-968 KVTPNDD
+968 KVTPNED

-983 SKANVPLN
+983 SKPNVPLN

-1086 NDSFGSAKPSIDDG
+1086 NDSFGASKPSIDDG

-1126 CRKARIITR
+1126 CRKARIITK

-1148 VKPSII
+1148 VKPSVI

-1182 MQLHILRVTMQ
+1182 MQLNILRVTMQ

-1217 ESQCDLEHVRNMLNS
+1217 ESQCDLEHVRNMLNT

-1319 RGPGST
+1319 HGPGST

-1330 IGSKPIKVMKWKSNK
+1330 IGSKPIKVMKWKS
-1345 DRLFSFNEDVFGY
+1345 
-1358 GFSPI
+1358 PI

-1368 DAVLLAAQSGDLNML
+1368 DAILLAAQSGDLNML

-1410 NHKDIVKYIISCA
+1410 NHRDIVKYIIASA
-1423 TRRVIN
+1423 TRRLIN

-1455 VAAGANLQARDSG
+1455 VAAGAHLDSMDSG
-1468 GNTAMMVAFNK
+1468 GNTPMMVAFNK

-1497 DGCWAL
+1497 DGWF
-1503 NDSNTSPPAP
+1503 DD
-1513 SM
+1513 